1 MNERLNEEIRA
12 EGQSPQDQGAGEEQL
27 LDCVAIIGMS
37 GRFPGAPDVESF
49 WQNVAAGK
57 VSISHFSPSELE
69 ARNSAA
75 LEGGADYVPARGV
88 LEDPGMFDAEF
99 FGISPRDAES
109 MDPQHRIFLETCWN
123 ALEDAGYDQSTYAG
137 QIGLFGGC
145 SLNTYLLANLSHDR
159 AFLDEVTG
167 NYQVGAFRSFMG
179 NDKDFLTTRVAYKL
193 NLRGPCISVASACA
207 TSLVAIAQASQSL
220 LNYQCDMALAGG
232 VSVTFPQ
239 RRGHM
244 YSEGSIGSKDGF
256 CRPFDAAATG
266 TVFSHGA
273 GAVLLKR
280 LEDAIADRDHIT
292 AVIRGF
298 GVNNDGSMKAGYM
311 APGVDGQSG
320 VIAAAQAMAGVDAGT
335 ITYIEAHGTATPLG
349 DPIEVAALTKA
360 FRLSTEASGFCAI
373 GTAKAN
379 VGHLDAA
386 AGVTGVIKTALSL
399 NKATLPPLANFVTP
413 NPNIDFTDSPFY
425 VNRELNHWQSKGPR
439 RAGVSAFGVGGVNA
453 HVVLEE
459 TPAIGVSARSPRS
472 AQLLCVSARSQSA
485 LQTAIANLAKFIQA
499 HPEVPLDDIAYT
511 LAVGRKAFDYRAAFV
526 CATAED
532 AVAKLSSA
540 STQSSKAVSAKR
552 PEIVFLFPGQGSQFA
567 GMGGA
572 LYKSEPLYRREVD
585 ECSEILRP
593 LLGLDL
599 REILFPADVASPE
612 AAERLQQTQ
621 FAQTGI
627 FVTEY
632 AMAKLWQAWGFE
644 PRTTA
649 GHSIGE
655 YVTAVLAGV
664 MSREEALRL
673 VSIRGRMMQEMPR
686 GAMVGVRLSESELQ
700 PYLAEDIS
708 IAALNAPKLSVLAGP
723 MEAVER
729 LEKKLTADGALFRRL
744 RTSHAFHSFM
754 MDPMLAAFEAEVA
767 KTTLRTPARPY
778 VSSFTGTWIEPEQ
791 ATSPRFWADQVR
803 NPVRFADALKTLM
816 TTPQILLEVGPGST
830 LATLARQQPNSSTA
844 VIVSSLSQRDEQSPV
859 EAGSLQ
865 EALGQ
870 LWLAGAVPDWMKVY
884 GQEERSRVSLPTYP
898 FERKLHWVEPPAFAA
913 ASRQNE
919 QQIFATAEFNTQ
931 PQEAA
936 VTGTTEPLNEAP
948 MQERKLRLQ
957 PIVSEVFTQLSGIE
971 ITPDQVDYQF
981 LELGLDSLFLTQA
994 TQGLQKKFGVK
1005 LTFRQIMEQFS
1016 TISSLATYLDSVLP
1030 ADAFPAAAPAPVAA
1044 PLAAVAAPVASAAP
1058 ISFASGSTPALGG
1071 SAVERLFSEQMAMMS
1086 KVFEQQLSALRG
1098 SVGQPVAPNAP
1109 VALPVPPPAAAST
1122 PAAVAASASTAIAPV
1137 ASGEGSE
1144 VKHGSYRPLQPRVQQ
1159 DLDSDQQQ
1167 YLDNLIAKYVKKTP
1181 GSKRLTDKARVHL
1194 ADPRAVAGFRPQW
1207 KEMVYPLVTERAKGS
1222 RIWDVDGNE
1231 YIDIVNGYGAIMFGH
1246 SPQFVLDAV
1255 HQQIEMGVA
1264 IGPQSP
1270 MAGEVAAQI
1279 CEMTGNERVTFC
1291 NTGSEAVMA
1300 AIRVARTVTGR
1311 DRIIYFAGDY
1321 HGTFDEVLVRSTPR
1335 GTVPLAPGI
1344 PIANTGNVVVLEYG
1358 ADASLEYIR
1367 KNASEIAAVLIEPVQ
1382 TRNPGLQPIAFIKT
1396 VRQITEQAEIA
1407 MIIDE
1412 VVTGFRLAPG
1422 GVQEA
1427 FGVRADLATYG
1438 KVIGGG
1444 YPIGVL
1450 SGKAQYMDALD
1461 GGAWQYG
1468 DASIPEVGVTFFAGT
1483 FVRHP
1488 QALAAARSVLHHLKS
1503 AGPQL
1508 QLDLNRKTAEIAT
1521 RLDNFFVE
1529 RGVPSRIHHFASWFY
1544 FTFHGDARLGSLLYY
1559 AMREKGVHI
1568 QEGYPCFLT
1577 TAHSD
1582 SDLETVEA
1590 VFRETVEEMQK
1601 NNALP
1606 SHGEHQSH
1614 SVAVAGPTMHAS
1626 ALKEAPAQVPITEAQ
1641 QEIYFAAALG
1651 DEANCAF
1658 NESVTLRLRGNVQ
1671 EKDLKH
1677 AIELGFARHDALRSR
1692 VSEDGES
1699 MLIAPVFSGAIEYAD
1714 LSSLAE
1720 TTAAREQMLREAI
1733 DREGRT
1739 PFSLTEGPLARAT
1752 IFKMSAEETVLLFTG
1767 HHMVLDGWSVNQLFE
1782 EISKFYSG
1790 KESATAKLL
1799 PLLPFSSYAIQ
1810 EQARSKSGEFAD
1822 NEAYWVEKFSGLAP
1836 VLDLP
1841 TDRPRPM
1848 NKTYDGATLKGSLGS
1863 ALYADLKGA
1872 SAKLGCTLYVTLLS
1886 GFQLLLHRLTRQP
1899 EVVVGISTAGQA
1911 LFQNASLVGH
1921 CVHFLPMLSQLKD
1934 EETVKSH
1941 LAATRNVLF
1950 DAFDHQEFTYGSLL
1964 HKLSIPRDSS
1974 RLPLIEVQFNLEKIG
1989 TRIGFD
1995 GLSAVIKANPKQF
2008 VNTDMFLNVIETE
2021 DDLEYDCD
2029 FNTDLFDEDTI
2040 RRWMHLYANL
2050 LSSVVRDATVRVD
2063 EIELLDAQDRSEV
2076 VESWNRTDVEFDRE
2090 FLPIHCWAEVRAK
2103 ELSDQVVVQS
2113 GSKSWTGREL
2123 DQYATRVARRL
2134 QREGLKAGDLVGLCV
2149 ERSVE
2154 MLGALLGVLKAG
2166 GAYVPLDP
2174 RHPKDRLEMVL
2185 EDAGAPLL
2193 VVGSSFASAQPG
2205 FKTTAKIV
2213 MLDSKIA
2220 EESDAPVDVPVTA
2233 NSLAYVI
2240 YTSGTTG
2247 RPKGVAIEHSALMN
2261 LLRSMEREPGLVKQ
2275 DVFVAVTTLAFD
2287 IAGLELLLP
2296 LLTGARLVIANE
2308 EQVSDGYLLLS
2319 LLQQNK
2325 ATVLQATPG
2334 TWRMLIDAGW
2344 SRDFPLK
2351 VLCGGEA
2358 LPRDLADQLVER
2370 SEQVWNVY
2378 GPTETT
2384 IWSSATRVTAG
2395 TGPLFVGPPIANTQ
2409 FYVLDHRLQPVPVGV
2424 VGELYIGGKGLA
2436 RGYWKRPDLTS
2447 EKFLINPF
2455 VEGRIYKTGDL
2466 GRWHAEGGQG
2476 RVELLGRTDFQVKIR
2491 GYRIELGE
2499 IEVALNRHPA
2509 VREAVVVAHTSKG
2522 AGSPITRLI
2531 AYVDAGNS
2539 AEHAT
2544 ALVADLLTML
2554 AGALPEYM
2562 IPAAIMPLPQ
2572 LPRSPNGKI
2581 DRKALPD
2588 ADTFLKAGLHSAQ
2601 RSFTVPTTEEQK
2613 KLADIWADVLMLDR
2627 VSITDSIFELGA
2639 DSLLI
2644 FRIAARSQRE
2654 GLNVTAAQIFKHRT
2668 ILALS
2673 DGLGA
2678 QAETKSNTIKV
2689 APRIAVAPRKSY
2701 RGEGGIRR

>member
-1 MNERLNEEIRA
+1 MNERLN
-12 EGQSPQDQGAGEEQL
+12 DQTRVTEPNGDSKQL

-37 GRFPGAPDVESF
+37 GRFPGASDVEEF
-49 WQNVAAGK
+49 WRNIAAGK
-57 VSISHFSPSELE
+57 VTISHFSPSELE
-69 ARNSAA
+69 ARNSAG
-75 LEGGADYVPARGV
+75 LENGPDYVPARGV
-88 LEDPGMFDAEF
+88 LDDPGMFDAEF

-123 ALEDAGYDQSTYAG
+123 TLEDAGYDQSTYPG

-145 SLNTYLLANLSHDR
+145 SLNTYLLANLAHDR
-159 AFLDEVTG
+159 AFIDEVTG
-167 NYQVGAFRSFMG
+167 SYQVGEFRSFMG

-239 RRGHM
+239 KRGHM

-280 LEDAIADRDHIT
+280 LEDALADGDHIT

-320 VIAAAQAMAGVDAGT
+320 VIAAAQAMAGVDAGS

-386 AGVTGVIKTALSL
+386 AGVAGVIKTALSL
-399 NKATLPPLANFVTP
+399 NKAVLPPLAKFESP
-413 NPNIDFTDSPFY
+413 NPNIDFESSPFY
-425 VNRELNHWQSKGPR
+425 VNRELSPWLSDGPR

-459 TPAIGVSARSPRS
+459 TPALSPFAPSLRS

-485 LQTAIANLAKFIQA
+485 LKVATENLARHIA
-499 HPEVPLDDIAYT
+499 EHPESPLEDVAYT
-511 LAVGRKAFDYRAAFV
+511 LAVGRKAFDHRATFV
-526 CATAED
+526 CADAEE
-532 AVAKLSSA
+532 AIAKLSSVNTA
-540 STQSSKAVSAKR
+540 TNRVAPAKR
-552 PEIVFLFPGQGSQFA
+552 PEVVFLFPGQGSQFA
-567 GMGGA
+567 GMGSS

-593 LLGLDL
+593 MLGPDL
-599 REILFPADVASPE
+599 RDILFPVDAGAPE
-612 AAERLQQTQ
+612 AAERIQQTQ

-627 FVTEY
+627 FVTEF
-632 AMAKLWQAWGFE
+632 ALAKLWQAWGIK
-644 PRTTA
+644 PKTSA

-655 YVTAVLAGV
+655 YVAAVLAGV
-664 MSREEALRL
+664 MSREDALRL

-686 GAMVGVRLSESELQ
+686 GAMVGVRLSEAELQ
-700 PYLAEDIS
+700 PYLAQDIS

-723 MEAVER
+723 LEAVEQ
-729 LEKKLTADGALFRRL
+729 LEKKLTSDGALFRRL
-744 RTSHAFHSFM
+744 RTSHAFHSSM
-754 MDPMLAAFEAEVA
+754 MDPMLAGFEAEVA
-767 KTTLRTPARPY
+767 KITLSPPLHRY

-803 NPVRFADALKTLM
+803 NPVRFADTLKTLM
-816 TTPQILLEVGPGST
+816 STPQILLEVGPGNT
-830 LATLARQQPNSSTA
+830 LGTLARQQPNSSSA
-844 VIVSSLSQRDEQSPV
+844 VIISSLSQRDEKSPV
-859 EAGSLQ
+859 ESGAIQ
-865 EALGQ
+865 DALGQ
-870 LWLAGAVPDWMKVY
+870 LWSAGTTPDWKKVY
-884 GQEERSRVSLPTYP
+884 AQEQRRRVSLPTYP
-898 FERKLHWVEPPAFAA
+898 FERKLHWIAPPPFTASSQTSDQSNFVTEEIPDMPRGGEASPAA
-913 ASRQNE
+913 MES
-919 QQIFATAEFNTQ
+919 
-931 PQEAA
+931 
-936 VTGTTEPLNEAP
+936 LKEAP

-957 PIVSEVFTQLSGIE
+957 PIVAEVFTQLSGIE
-971 ITPDQVDYQF
+971 VTPDQVDLQF

-1005 LTFRQIMEQFS
+1005 LTFRQIMEQYS
-1016 TISSLATYLDSVLP
+1016 TIASLATYLDSVLP
-1030 ADAFPAAAPAPVAA
+1030 PEAFPATAQVSATALVPAAVSPATFSG
-1044 PLAAVAAPVASAAP
+1044 LAANL
-1058 ISFASGSTPALGG
+1058 ASGSSSGAAG

-1086 KVFEQQLSALRG
+1086 KVFEQQMAALRSTAG
-1098 SVGQPVAPNAP
+1098 LPSASAVPVVANVAAPVAPAP
-1109 VALPVPPPAAAST
+1109 TSD
-1122 PAAVAASASTAIAPV
+1122 TA
-1137 ASGEGSE
+1137 E
-1144 VKHGSYRPLQPRVQQ
+1144 VKHGSYRPLQPRAQQ
-1159 DLDSDQQQ
+1159 DLDNDQQQ
-1167 YLDNLIAKYVKKTP
+1167 YLDELVAKYVKKTP
-1181 GSKRLTDKARVHL
+1181 GSKQLTDKARGHL

-1246 SPQFVLDAV
+1246 SPQFVVDAV
-1255 HQQIEMGVA
+1255 HKQIDEGVA

-1270 MAGEVAAQI
+1270 LAGEVAAQI
-1279 CEMTGNERVTFC
+1279 CELTGNDRVTFC

-1321 HGTFDEVLVRSTPR
+1321 HGTFDEVLVRNTPR

-1344 PIANTGNVVVLEYG
+1344 PLANTGNVVVLEYG
-1358 ADASLEYIR
+1358 ADASLDYIR

-1422 GVQEA
+1422 GVQES

-1450 SGKAQYMDALD
+1450 SGKAQFMDALD
-1461 GGAWQYG
+1461 GGTWQYG

-1488 QALAAARSVLHHLKS
+1488 QALAAARAVLNHLKA

-1508 QLDLNRKTAEIAT
+1508 QADLNRKTAELAT

-1582 SDLETVEA
+1582 ADLERVEA
-1590 VFRETVEEMQK
+1590 VFRETVEEMQRS
-1601 NNALP
+1601 NALP
-1606 SHGEHQSH
+1606 SHGEHPVASPAA
-1614 SVAVAGPTMHAS
+1614 SVSVMHPA
-1626 ALKEAPAQVPITEAQ
+1626 ALNDIPSQIPITEAQ
-1641 QEIYFAAALG
+1641 REIYFAAALG
-1651 DEANCAF
+1651 DEVNCAF
-1658 NESVTLRLRGNVQ
+1658 NESVTLHLRGKAD
-1671 EKDLKH
+1671 EKELQR
-1677 AIELGFARHDALRSR
+1677 AIESAFARHDALRSR
-1692 VSEDGES
+1692 ISEDGES
-1699 MLIAPVFSGAIEYAD
+1699 ILIAPVFGGEIEHVD
-1714 LSSLAE
+1714 LTASSPTAE
-1720 TTAAREQMLREAI
+1720 SREQVLEEAVR
-1733 DREGRT
+1733 REGKT

-1752 IFKMSAEETVLLFTG
+1752 IFKMSDDEMVLLFTG
-1767 HHMVLDGWSVNQLFE
+1767 HHIVLDGWSVNQLFE
-1782 EISKFYSG
+1782 EISKFYG
-1790 KESATAKLL
+1790 AKGSASDKLL

-1810 EQARSKSGEFAD
+1810 EQTRQKAGEFAD
-1822 NEAYWVEKFSGLAP
+1822 NEAYWVNKFSGLAP

-1848 NKTYDGATLKGSLGS
+1848 NKTYHGATLKGSLGS
-1863 ALYADLKGA
+1863 ALYTDLKSA
-1872 SAKLGCTLYVTLLS
+1872 SARLGCTLYVTLLS
-1886 GFQLLLHRLTRQP
+1886 GFQLLLHRLTRQQ

-1921 CVHFLPMLSQLKD
+1921 CVHFLPMLSQLTD
-1934 EETVKSH
+1934 AETVKSH

-1964 HKLSIPRDSS
+1964 HKLSIPRDAG

-1989 TRIGFD
+1989 ARIGFE
-1995 GLSAVIKANPKQF
+1995 GLSAEIKANPKQF

-2021 DDLEYDCD
+2021 DDLKFDCD
-2029 FNTDLFDEDTI
+2029 FNTDLFDEETV
-2040 RRWMHLYANL
+2040 RRWMHQYANL
-2050 LSSVVRDATVRVD
+2050 LNSVVRDAAVRVD
-2063 EIELLDAQDRSEV
+2063 ELELLDQEDRLEI
-2076 VESWNRTDVEFDRE
+2076 VEGWNRTEVEFDRK
-2090 FLPIHCWAEVRAK
+2090 FLPVHRYAEMRAR
-2103 ELSDQVVVQS
+2103 EQTDQVSVEC
-2113 GSKSWTGREL
+2113 GAKSWTAREL
-2123 DQYATRVARRL
+2123 DQYANRVACRL
-2134 QREGLKAGDLVGLCV
+2134 QREGLKPGDLVGLCV
-2149 ERSVE
+2149 DRSLE
-2154 MLGALLGVLKAG
+2154 MLGALLGILKAG

-2185 EDAGAPLL
+2185 DDAGAALL
-2193 VVGSSFASAQPG
+2193 VVGSSFATAQPG
-2205 FKTTAKIV
+2205 FRTAAKIV
-2213 MLDSKIA
+2213 TLDGKIA
-2220 EESDAPVDVPVTA
+2220 EESDAPPNVAADS

-2247 RPKGVAIEHSALMN
+2247 RPKGVAVEHGALMN
-2261 LLRSMEREPGLVKQ
+2261 LLRSMEREPGLNQ
-2275 DVFVAVTTLAFD
+2275 ADTFVAVTTLAFD

-2296 LLTGARLVIANE
+2296 LLTGAKLVIANE
-2308 EQVSDGYLLLS
+2308 DQVADGYLLLQ
-2319 LLQQNK
+2319 LLQKSK
-2325 ATVLQATPG
+2325 ATTLQATPG

-2344 SRDFPLK
+2344 TRELPLK

-2358 LPRDLADQLVER
+2358 LPRDLADQLIER

-2384 IWSSATRVTAG
+2384 IWSSATRVTTG
-2395 TGPLFVGPPIANTQ
+2395 TGPLLIGPPIANTQ

-2424 VGELYIGGKGLA
+2424 VGELFIGGKGLA
-2436 RGYWKRPDLTS
+2436 REYWKRPDLTA
-2447 EKFLINPF
+2447 ERFLPNPF
-2455 VEGRIYKTGDL
+2455 AEGRIYKTGDL
-2466 GRWHAEGGQG
+2466 GRWHVNAEGQG
-2476 RVELLGRTDFQVKIR
+2476 VIELLGRTDFQVKIR

-2509 VREAVVVAHTSKG
+2509 VREAVVVAHTSKNAG
-2522 AGSPITRLI
+2522 AAITRLV

-2544 ALVADLLTML
+2544 ALTADLLTML
-2554 AGALPEYM
+2554 SGTLPEYM
-2562 IPAAIMPLPQ
+2562 IPAAILALPQ

-2581 DRKALPD
+2581 DRKSLPD
-2588 ADTFLKAGLHSAQ
+2588 ADAFLKAGLHSAQ
-2601 RSFTVPTTEEQK
+2601 RPFTAPTTVEQK
-2613 KLADIWADVLMLDR
+2613 KLAEIWADVLMLDR

-2644 FRIAARSQRE
+2644 FRIAARSQKE
-2654 GLNVTAAQIFKHRT
+2654 GLAVTAAQIFKHRT

-2673 DGLGA
+2673 EGLGE

-2689 APRIAVAPRKSY
+2689 APRIAVAPRKSF
-2701 RGEGGIRR
+2701 RGESGTRG

>member
-1 MNERLNEEIRA
+1 MNERLN
-12 EGQSPQDQGAGEEQL
+12 DQTRVTEQNAGDEL

-37 GRFPGAPDVESF
+37 GRFPGARDVEEF
-49 WQNVAAGK
+49 WQNVAEGK
-57 VSISHFSPSELE
+57 VSISHFSPLELE
-69 ARNSAA
+69 ARNSAG
-75 LEGGADYVPARGV
+75 LERSPDYVAARGV
-88 LEDPGMFDAEF
+88 LDDPGMFDAEF

-145 SLNTYLLANLSHDR
+145 SLNTYLLANLCHDR
-159 AFLDEVTG
+159 AFIDEVTG
-167 NYQVGAFRSFMG
+167 NYQVGEFRSFMG

-193 NLRGPCISVASACA
+193 NLRGPVISVASACA

-256 CRPFDAAATG
+256 CRPFDASATG

-280 LEDAIADRDHIT
+280 LEDALADRDHIT

-320 VIAAAQAMAGVDAGT
+320 VIAAAQAMGGVDARS
-335 ITYIEAHGTATPLG
+335 ITYVEAHGTATPLG

-399 NKATLPPLANFVTP
+399 SKATLPPLAKFETP
-413 NPNIDFTDSPFY
+413 NPNIDFESSPFY
-425 VNRELNHWQSKGPR
+425 VNRELTAWRSDGPR

-459 TPAIGVSARSPRS
+459 APARTSSTPSLRS

-485 LQTAIANLAKFIQA
+485 LKVAVENLAQHIKK
-499 HPEVPLDDIAYT
+499 HPDVPLENVAYT
-511 LAVGRKAFDYRAAFV
+511 LAVGRKAFDHRAAFV
-526 CATAED
+526 CTGGED
-532 AVAKLSSA
+532 AITKLSSA
-540 STQSSKAVSAKR
+540 NSQSGRVAPAKR
-552 PEIVFLFPGQGSQFA
+552 PEVAFLFPGQGSQFA
-567 GMGGA
+567 GMGSS
-572 LYKSEPLYRREVD
+572 LYESEPLYRREVD
-585 ECSEILRP
+585 ECAEILRP

-599 REILFPADVASPE
+599 RDVLFPADVSSLE
-612 AAERLQQTQ
+612 AAERIQQTQ

-627 FVTEY
+627 FVTEF
-632 AMAKLWQAWGFE
+632 AMARLWQSWGIE
-644 PRTTA
+644 PRTSA

-655 YVTAVLAGV
+655 YVAAVLAGV
-664 MSREEALRL
+664 MSREDALKL

-686 GAMVGVRLSESELQ
+686 GGMVGVRLSEAELQ
-700 PYLAEDIS
+700 PYLSADIS

-723 MEAVER
+723 LEAIKV
-729 LEKKLTADGALFRRL
+729 LEKKLTSDGALFRRL
-744 RTSHAFHSFM
+744 RTSHAFHSSM
-754 MDPMLAAFEAEVA
+754 MDPMLAGFEGEVA
-767 KTTLRTPARPY
+767 KITLHRPIRPY
-778 VSSFTGTWIEPEQ
+778 LSSFTGTWIEPEQ

-816 TTPQILLEVGPGST
+816 STPQILLEVGPGNT
-830 LATLARQQPNSSTA
+830 LGTLARQQPNSNEA
-844 VIVSSLSQRDEQSPV
+844 VIVSSLSQRDEKSPV
-859 EAGSLQ
+859 ETGSLQ

-870 LWLAGAVPDWMKVY
+870 LWMAGAIPDWRKVY
-884 GQEERSRVSLPTYP
+884 AQEQRERVSLPTYP
-898 FERKLHWVEPPAFAA
+898 FERKLYWVDPPVYV
-913 ASRQNE
+913 SNSQINERPIVVGTEVLDRQR
-919 QQIFATAEFNTQ
+919 AG
-931 PQEAA
+931 EAVPDA
-936 VTGTTEPLNEAP
+936 IELLKEES

-971 ITPDQVDYQF
+971 ITPDQVDHQF

-994 TQGLQKKFGVK
+994 TQGIQKKFGVK
-1005 LTFRQIMEQFS
+1005 LTFRQIMEQYS
-1016 TISSLATYLDSVLP
+1016 TIANLASYLDSVLP
-1030 ADAFPAAAPAPVAA
+1030 PDAFPVVAQMQAAPAQATVYAGG
-1044 PLAAVAAPVASAAP
+1044 ASIP
-1058 ISFASGSTPALGG
+1058 TSSFVNAGSSASSG

-1086 KVFEQQLSALRG
+1086 KVFEQQMAALRATTG
-1098 SVGQPVAPNAP
+1098 LPTASAAPMAPSVV
-1109 VALPVPPPAAAST
+1109 ST
-1122 PAAVAASASTAIAPV
+1122 PASLSSNASVSAAPV
-1137 ASGEGSE
+1137 PTSNTGE

-1167 YLDNLIAKYVKKTP
+1167 YLDALIAKYETKTP
-1181 GSKRLTDKARVHL
+1181 GSKRLTDEARPHL

-1255 HQQIEMGVA
+1255 HKQIDEGVA

-1270 MAGEVAAQI
+1270 LAGEVAAQI
-1279 CEMTGNERVTFC
+1279 CELTGNDRVTFC

-1311 DRIIYFAGDY
+1311 DRIVYFAGDY

-1344 PIANTGNVVVLEYG
+1344 PLANTGNVVVLEYG

-1382 TRNPGLQPIAFIKT
+1382 TRNPGLQPIAFVKT
-1396 VRQITEQAEIA
+1396 VREITEQTEIA
-1407 MIIDE
+1407 LIIDE

-1422 GVQEA
+1422 GVQEV
-1427 FGVRADLATYG
+1427 FGIRADLATYG

-1450 SGKAQYMDALD
+1450 SGKAKFMDALD

-1468 DASIPEVGVTFFAGT
+1468 DTSIPEVGVTFFAGT

-1488 QALAAARSVLHHLKS
+1488 QALAAARAVLNHLKA

-1508 QLDLNRKTAEIAT
+1508 QLDLNRKTAELAT
-1521 RLDNFFVE
+1521 RLDKFFVE

-1577 TAHSD
+1577 TAHTD
-1582 SDLETVEA
+1582 EDLERVEA
-1590 VFRETVEEMQK
+1590 VFREVVEEMQRS
-1601 NNALP
+1601 NALP
-1606 SHGEHQSH
+1606 SHGEQHVPTAATHVVPMH
-1614 SVAVAGPTMHAS
+1614 SS
-1626 ALKEAPAQVPITEAQ
+1626 ALKETPAQVPITEAQ
-1641 QEIYFAAALG
+1641 REIYFAAALG
-1651 DEANCAF
+1651 DEMNCAF
-1658 NESVTLRLRGNVQ
+1658 NESVTLHLRGDVD
-1671 EKDLKH
+1671 EKRLERG
-1677 AIELGFARHDALRSR
+1677 IESGFARHDALRSR
-1692 VSEDGES
+1692 ISEDGES
-1699 MLIAPVFSGAIEYAD
+1699 ILIAPTFAGEVEHVD
-1714 LSSLAE
+1714 L
-1720 TTAAREQMLREAI
+1720 TAAHATPEAREQELQAAI
-1733 DREGRT
+1733 EREGKT
-1739 PFSLTEGPLARAT
+1739 PFSLTEGPLVRAT
-1752 IFKMSAEETVLLFTG
+1752 IFRMSADELVLLLTG
-1767 HHMVLDGWSVNQLFE
+1767 HHIVLDGWSVNQLFE
-1782 EISKFYSG
+1782 EISKFYNS
-1790 KESATAKLL
+1790 KESATQNLL
-1799 PLLPFSSYAIQ
+1799 PLLPFSSYAIK
-1810 EQARSKSGEFAD
+1810 EQSREKAGDFAD
-1822 NEAYWVEKFSGLAP
+1822 NEAYWVNKFSGLAP

-1841 TDRPRPM
+1841 TDRPRPV
-1848 NKTYDGATLKGSLGS
+1848 NKTYYGATLKGSLGS
-1863 ALYADLKGA
+1863 ALYTDLKGA
-1872 SAKLGCTLYVTLLS
+1872 SARLGCTLYVTLLS
-1886 GFQLLLHRLTRQP
+1886 GFQLLLHRLTRQQ

-1921 CVHFLPMLSQLKD
+1921 CVHFLPMLSQLTD

-1964 HKLSIPRDSS
+1964 HKLSIPRDSG

-1989 TRIGFD
+1989 ARIGFD
-1995 GLSAVIKANPKQF
+1995 GLSAEIKANPKQF

-2021 DDLEYDCD
+2021 DDLKFDCD
-2029 FNTDLFDEDTI
+2029 YNTGLFDEETV
-2040 RRWMHLYANL
+2040 RRWMHQYANL
-2050 LSSVVRDATVRVD
+2050 LNSVVRDATVRVD
-2063 EIELLDAQDRSEV
+2063 ELELLDQEDRLEI
-2076 VESWNRTDVEFDRE
+2076 VEGWNQTKVEFDRE
-2090 FLPIHCWAEVRAK
+2090 FIPIHRRAEMRAR
-2103 ELSDQVVVQS
+2103 EQADEIVVEG

-2123 DQYATRVARRL
+2123 DEYANKVAHRL
-2134 QREGLKAGDLVGLCV
+2134 RREGLKEGDLVGLCV

-2174 RHPKDRLEMVL
+2174 RHPKERLEMVL
-2185 EDAGAPLL
+2185 EDAGAALL
-2193 VVGSSFASAQPG
+2193 VVGSSFVAAQPA
-2205 FKTTAKIV
+2205 FRTTAKV
-2213 MLDSKIA
+2213 VALDSKIA
-2220 EESDAPVDVPVTA
+2220 EESESSLQVSPAAD
-2233 NSLAYVI
+2233 SLAYVI

-2247 RPKGVAIEHSALMN
+2247 RPKGVAIEHGALMN
-2261 LLRSMEREPGLVKQ
+2261 LLRSMEREPGLGRQ
-2275 DVFVAVTTLAFD
+2275 DVLVAVTTLAFD

-2308 EQVSDGYLLLS
+2308 EQVADGYLLLQ
-2319 LLQQNK
+2319 LLQSTK

-2344 SRDFPLK
+2344 SRELPLK

-2358 LPRDLADQLVER
+2358 LPRDLADQLMER
-2370 SEQVWNVY
+2370 SDQVWNVY

-2395 TGPLFVGPPIANTQ
+2395 IGPLLIGPPIANTQ

-2424 VGELYIGGKGLA
+2424 VGELYIGGTGLA
-2436 RGYWKRPDLTS
+2436 RGYWKRPDLTV
-2447 EKFLINPF
+2447 ERFLPNPF
-2455 VEGRIYKTGDL
+2455 AQGRIYKTGDL
-2466 GRWHAEGGQG
+2466 GRWHVDGKRQG

-2499 IEVALNRHPA
+2499 IEAALNRHPA
-2509 VREAVVVAHTSKG
+2509 VREAVVVAHTSKNAG
-2522 AGSPITRLI
+2522 AVITRLV

-2539 AEHAT
+2539 AEHAS
-2544 ALVADLLTML
+2544 ALTADLLTML
-2554 AGALPEYM
+2554 AGSLPEYM
-2562 IPAAIMPLPQ
+2562 IPAAILPLPQ

-2581 DRKALPD
+2581 DRKSLPD
-2588 ADTFLKAGLHSAQ
+2588 AETFLKAGLHFAQ
-2601 RSFTVPTTEEQK
+2601 RSFVAPTTPEQK
-2613 KLADIWADVLMLDR
+2613 KLAEIWADVLMLDR

-2644 FRIAARSQRE
+2644 FRIAARSQKD

-2673 DGLGA
+2673 DGLGQ
-2678 QAETKSNTIKV
+2678 QAVTKSSSIKV
-2689 APRIAVAPRKSY
+2689 APRIAVAPRRSY
-2701 RGEGGIRR
+2701 RGESGKLG

>member
-1 MNERLNEEIRA
+1 MSELNDQTRVT
-12 EGQSPQDQGAGEEQL
+12 GQNGDEEQL

-37 GRFPGAPDVESF
+37 GRFPGASDVEAF

-57 VSISHFSPSELE
+57 VTISHFSASELE
-69 ARNSAA
+69 ARNSAG
-75 LEGGADYVPARGV
+75 LESGPDYVAARGV
-88 LEDPGMFDAEF
+88 LENPGMFDAEF

-145 SLNTYLLANLSHDR
+145 SLNTYLLANLCHDR
-159 AFLDEVTG
+159 AFIDEVTG
-167 NYQVGAFRSFMG
+167 NYQVGEFRSFMG

-239 RRGHM
+239 KRGHM

-266 TVFSHGA
+266 TVFGHGA

-320 VIAAAQAMAGVDAGT
+320 VIAAAQAMAEVDAGS

-360 FRLSTEASGFCAI
+360 FRLSTDASGFCAI

-386 AGVTGVIKTALSL
+386 AGVAGVIKTALSL
-399 NKATLPPLANFVTP
+399 SKATLPPLAKFESP
-413 NPNIDFTDSPFY
+413 NPNIDFENSPFY
-425 VNRELNHWQSKGPR
+425 VNRELSPWRSVGPR

-459 TPAIGVSARSPRS
+459 APVPSSSTPSLRS

-485 LQTAIANLAKFIQA
+485 LQVASENLARYINE
-499 HPEVPLDDIAYT
+499 HPEVPLEDVAYT
-511 LAVGRKAFDYRAAFV
+511 LAVGRKPFDHRAAFV
-526 CATAED
+526 CAGGED
-532 AVAKLSSA
+532 AVAKLSLA
-540 STQSSKAVSAKR
+540 NPQSNRVVPAKR
-552 PEIVFLFPGQGSQFA
+552 LEVSFLFPGQGSQFA
-567 GMGGA
+567 GMGSS
-572 LYKSEPLYRREVD
+572 LYESEPLYRREVD
-585 ECSEILRP
+585 DCSEILRP
-593 LLGLDL
+593 MLGLDL
-599 REILFPADVASPE
+599 REILFPADVSSPE
-612 AAERLQQTQ
+612 AAERIQQTQ

-627 FVTEY
+627 FVTEF
-632 AMAKLWQAWGFE
+632 AMARLWQSWGIE
-644 PRTTA
+644 PRTSA

-655 YVTAVLAGV
+655 YVAAVLAGV
-664 MSREEALRL
+664 MSREDALKL

-686 GAMVGVRLSESELQ
+686 GGMVGVRLSEAELE
-700 PYLAEDIS
+700 PYLSADIS
-708 IAALNAPKLSVLAGP
+708 VAALNAPRLSVLAGP
-723 MEAVER
+723 LEAVEW
-729 LEKKLTADGALFRRL
+729 LEKKLMADGALFRRL
-744 RTSHAFHSFM
+744 RTSHAFHSSM
-754 MDPMLAAFEAEVA
+754 MDPMLAGFEAEVT
-767 KTTLRTPARPY
+767 KITLHRPARPY
-778 VSSFTGTWIEPEQ
+778 VSSFTGTWIEPKQ

-816 TTPQILLEVGPGST
+816 ATPQILLEVGPGNT
-830 LATLARQQPNSSTA
+830 LGMLARQQPNSNAA
-844 VIVSSLSQRDEQSPV
+844 VIVSSLSQRDEKSPV
-859 EAGSLQ
+859 ETGSIQ

-870 LWLAGAVPDWMKVY
+870 LWLAGATPDWTKVY
-884 GQEERSRVSLPTYP
+884 AQEQRRRVSLPTYP
-898 FERKLHWVEPPAFAA
+898 FERKLYWVDPPAYTANSQMDERPIVVEA
-913 ASRQNE
+913 EKLDAQRAGEGVPDAS
-919 QQIFATAEFNTQ
+919 
-931 PQEAA
+931 
-936 VTGTTEPLNEAP
+936 EPLKEEP

-971 ITPDQVDYQF
+971 VTPDQVEHQF

-994 TQGLQKKFGVK
+994 TQGIQKKFGVK
-1005 LTFRQIMEQFS
+1005 LTFRQIMEQYS
-1016 TISSLATYLDSVLP
+1016 TIASLAGYLDSVLP
-1030 ADAFPAAAPAPVAA
+1030 PEAFPAAAQLQAA
-1044 PLAAVAAPVASAAP
+1044 PTQTPTSPAGVSVPAANFASSGSSVQAGSAA
-1058 ISFASGSTPALGG
+1058 
-1071 SAVERLFSEQMAMMS
+1071 ERLFSEQMAMMS
-1086 KVFEQQLSALRG
+1086 KVFEQQMAALRATTG
-1098 SVGQPVAPNAP
+1098 LPAVSAAPTASATAATAPVSSAAPTSVAPS
-1109 VALPVPPPAAAST
+1109 ST
-1122 PAAVAASASTAIAPV
+1122 GDAT
-1137 ASGEGSE
+1137 E

-1167 YLDNLIAKYVKKTP
+1167 YLDTLIAKYEKKTP

-1255 HQQIEMGVA
+1255 HKQIEEGVA

-1270 MAGEVAAQI
+1270 LAGEVAAQI
-1279 CEMTGNERVTFC
+1279 CELTGNDRVTFC

-1311 DRIIYFAGDY
+1311 DRIVYFAGDY
-1321 HGTFDEVLVRSTPR
+1321 HGTFDEVLVRNTPR

-1344 PIANTGNVVVLEYG
+1344 PLANTGNVVVLEYG
-1358 ADASLEYIR
+1358 ADTSLDYIR
-1367 KNASEIAAVLIEPVQ
+1367 KNAPDIAAVLIEPVQ
-1382 TRNPGLQPIAFIKT
+1382 TRNPGLQPIAFVKT
-1396 VRQITEQAEIA
+1396 VREITEQAEIA
-1407 MIIDE
+1407 LIIDE

-1422 GVQEA
+1422 GVQEV

-1450 SGKAQYMDALD
+1450 SGKAKFMDALD

-1488 QALAAARSVLHHLKS
+1488 QALAAARAVLNHLKA

-1508 QLDLNRKTAEIAT
+1508 QRDLNRKTAELAT

-1582 SDLETVEA
+1582 EDLERVEA
-1590 VFRETVEEMQK
+1590 VFREVVEEMQRS
-1601 NNALP
+1601 NALP
-1606 SHGEHQSH
+1606 SHGEQH
-1614 SVAVAGPTMHAS
+1614 VPTATAHVIAMHPA
-1626 ALKEAPAQVPITEAQ
+1626 ALKKTQTQVPITEAQ
-1641 QEIYFAAALG
+1641 REIYFAAALG
-1651 DEANCAF
+1651 DEMNCAF
-1658 NESVTLRLRGNVQ
+1658 NESVTLRLRGDVD
-1671 EKDLKH
+1671 EK
-1677 AIELGFARHDALRSR
+1677 ELQRAVESAFARHDALRSR
-1692 VSEDGES
+1692 ISEDGES
-1699 MLIAPVFSGAIEYAD
+1699 ILISPAFAGEVKREDLLASYNTADSREQALQQAIE
-1714 LSSLAE
+1714 
-1720 TTAAREQMLREAI
+1720 
-1733 DREGRT
+1733 REGKT
-1739 PFSLTEGPLARAT
+1739 PFPLTEGPLARAT
-1752 IFKMSAEETVLLFTG
+1752 IFRIAADEAVLLFTG
-1767 HHMVLDGWSVNQLFE
+1767 HHIVLDGWSVNQLFE
-1782 EISKFYSG
+1782 EISKFYNA
-1790 KESATAKLL
+1790 KKSAAELL
-1799 PLLPFSSYAIQ
+1799 PLLPFSSYAIE
-1810 EQARSKSGEFAD
+1810 EQTRHTAGEFAD
-1822 NEAYWVEKFSGLAP
+1822 NEAYWVNKFSGLTP

-1848 NKTYDGATLKGSLGS
+1848 NKTYHGATLKGSLGP
-1863 ALYADLKGA
+1863 ALYTDLKGA
-1872 SAKLGCTLYVTLLS
+1872 SARLGCTLYVTLLS
-1886 GFQLLLHRLTRQP
+1886 GFQLLLHRLTRQQ

-1921 CVHFLPMLSQLKD
+1921 CVHFLPMLSQLTE

-1964 HKLSIPRDSS
+1964 QKLSIPRDAG

-1989 TRIGFD
+1989 ARIGFD
-1995 GLSAVIKANPKQF
+1995 GLSTEIKANPKQF

-2021 DDLEYDCD
+2021 DDLKFDCD
-2029 FNTDLFDEDTI
+2029 YNTDLFDEETV
-2040 RRWMHLYANL
+2040 RRWMHQYANL
-2050 LSSVVRDATVRVD
+2050 LNSVVRDATVRVD
-2063 EIELLDAQDRSEV
+2063 ELELLDKEDRLEI
-2076 VESWNRTDVEFDRE
+2076 VEGWNRTEVEFGRE
-2090 FLPIHCWAEVRAK
+2090 FIPIHRYAEIRTK
-2103 ELSDQVVVQS
+2103 EQADEVVVEC
-2113 GSKSWTGREL
+2113 GAKRWTGREL
-2123 DQYATRVARRL
+2123 DQYANRVAHRL

-2174 RHPKDRLEMVL
+2174 RHPKERLEMVL
-2185 EDAGAPLL
+2185 DDAGAPLL
-2193 VVGSSFASAQPG
+2193 VVGGSFASAQPA
-2205 FKTTAKIV
+2205 FRTTAKIV
-2213 MLDSKIA
+2213 TLDTKIA
-2220 EESDAPVDVPVTA
+2220 EESDSSPQVPTA
-2233 NSLAYVI
+2233 ADSLAYVI

-2261 LLRSMEREPGLVKQ
+2261 LLRSMEREPGLSRT
-2275 DVFVAVTTLAFD
+2275 DVLVAVTTLAFD

-2308 EQVSDGYLLLS
+2308 EQVADGYF
-2319 LLQQNK
+2319 LLQLLRSSK

-2344 SRDFPLK
+2344 SRELPLK

-2370 SEQVWNVY
+2370 SDQVWNVY

-2395 TGPLFVGPPIANTQ
+2395 TGPLLIGPPIANTQ

-2424 VGELYIGGKGLA
+2424 VGELYIGGMGLA
-2436 RGYWKRPDLTS
+2436 RGYWKRTDLTA
-2447 EKFLINPF
+2447 ERFLSNPF
-2455 VEGRIYKTGDL
+2455 AQGRIYKTGDL
-2466 GRWHAEGGQG
+2466 GRWHVDTEGQG

-2522 AGSPITRLI
+2522 AGTAITRLV

-2539 AEHAT
+2539 AEHAS
-2544 ALVADLLTML
+2544 ALTADLLTML
-2554 AGALPEYM
+2554 AGSLPEYM
-2562 IPAAIMPLPQ
+2562 IPTAILALPQ

-2581 DRKALPD
+2581 DRKSLPD
-2588 ADTFLKAGLHSAQ
+2588 AETFLKAGLHFAQ
-2601 RSFTVPTTEEQK
+2601 RPFAAPTTPEQK
-2613 KLADIWADVLMLDR
+2613 KLVEIWAEVLMLDR

-2644 FRIAARSQRE
+2644 FRIAARSQKE

-2673 DGLGA
+2673 DGLGP
-2678 QAETKSNTIKV
+2678 QAVTHSNTIKV

-2701 RGEGGIRR
+2701 GGEGGTRG

>member
-1 MNERLNEEIRA
+1 MNELN
-12 EGQSPQDQGAGEEQL
+12 DQTRVTDQNGGEEQL

-37 GRFPGAPDVESF
+37 GRFPGAADVEAF

-57 VSISHFSPSELE
+57 VTISHFSASELE
-69 ARNSAA
+69 ARNSEG
-75 LEGGADYVPARGV
+75 LESGPDYVPARGV
-88 LEDPGMFDAEF
+88 LENPGMFDAEF

-145 SLNTYLLANLSHDR
+145 SLNTYLLANLCRDR
-159 AFLDEVTG
+159 AFIDEVTG
-167 NYQVGAFRSFMG
+167 NYQVGEFRSFMG

-239 RRGHM
+239 KRGHM

-256 CRPFDAAATG
+256 CRPFDAGATG

-273 GAVLLKR
+273 GVVLLKR

-320 VIAAAQAMAGVDAGT
+320 VIAAAQAMAGVDAGS

-360 FRLSTEASGFCAI
+360 FRLGTDASGFCAI

-386 AGVTGVIKTALSL
+386 AGVAGVIKTALSL
-399 NKATLPPLANFVTP
+399 SKATLPPLAKFESP
-413 NPNIDFTDSPFY
+413 NPNIDFENSPFY
-425 VNRELNHWQSKGPR
+425 INRELSPWRSDGPR

-459 TPAIGVSARSPRS
+459 APATASSIPSLRS

-485 LQTAIANLAKFIQA
+485 LQIATENLARYIKE
-499 HPEVPLDDIAYT
+499 HPGVPLEDVAYT
-511 LAVGRKAFDYRAAFV
+511 LAVGRKAFDHRAVFV
-526 CATAED
+526 CADGED
-532 AVAKLSSA
+532 AVAKLSSPTSQA
-540 STQSSKAVSAKR
+540 NRVVPAKR

-567 GMGGA
+567 GMGSS
-572 LYKSEPLYRREVD
+572 LYESEPLYRREVD

-593 LLGLDL
+593 MLGLDL
-599 REILFPADVASPE
+599 REILFPADVSSQE
-612 AAERLQQTQ
+612 AAERIQQTQ

-627 FVTEY
+627 FVTEF
-632 AMAKLWQAWGFE
+632 AMAKLWQSWGIE
-644 PRTTA
+644 PRTSA

-655 YVTAVLAGV
+655 YVAAVLAGV
-664 MSREEALRL
+664 MSREDALKL

-686 GAMVGVRLSESELQ
+686 GAMVGVRLSEPELQ
-700 PYLAEDIS
+700 PYLSANIS

-723 MEAVER
+723 LEAVEEVEKR
-729 LEKKLTADGALFRRL
+729 LTSDGALFRRL
-744 RTSHAFHSFM
+744 RTSHAFHSSM
-754 MDPMLAAFEAEVA
+754 MDPMLAGFEAEVA
-767 KTTLRTPARPY
+767 KITLHRPARPY
-778 VSSFTGTWIEPEQ
+778 VSSFTGTWIEPQQ

-803 NPVRFADALKTLM
+803 NPVRFGDALKTLM
-816 TTPQILLEVGPGST
+816 STPQILLEVGPGNT
-830 LATLARQQPNSSTA
+830 LGTLARQQPNSNAA
-844 VIVSSLSQRDEQSPV
+844 VIVSSLSQRDEKSPV
-859 EAGSLQ
+859 ETASIQ

-870 LWLAGAVPDWMKVY
+870 LWVAGATPDWTKVY
-884 GQEERSRVSLPTYP
+884 GQEKRRRVSLPTYP
-898 FERKLHWVEPPAFAA
+898 FERKLYWVDPPAYTAN
-913 ASRQNE
+913 SQMNE
-919 QQIFATAEFNTQ
+919 RPIVVEAEKFDTQ
-931 PQEAA
+931 CAGEG
-936 VTGTTEPLNEAP
+936 VRYSIEPLKEEP

-971 ITPDQVDYQF
+971 VTPDQLEHQF

-994 TQGLQKKFGVK
+994 TQGIQKKFGVK
-1005 LTFRQIMEQFS
+1005 LTFRQIMEQYS
-1016 TISSLATYLDSVLP
+1016 TISSLAGYLDSVLP
-1030 ADAFPAAAPAPVAA
+1030 PDAFPAAAQAEAA
-1044 PLAAVAAPVASAAP
+1044 SAQAATTDAGISVPTANLGSAGSSMATASAA
-1058 ISFASGSTPALGG
+1058 
-1071 SAVERLFSEQMAMMS
+1071 ERLFSEQMAMMS
-1086 KVFEQQLSALRG
+1086 KVFEQQMAALRATTG
-1098 SVGQPVAPNAP
+1098 LPSMSAAPT
-1109 VALPVPPPAAAST
+1109 PPAATAAVSTAAST
-1122 PAAVAASASTAIAPV
+1122 PVAPSSTGSA
-1137 ASGEGSE
+1137 SE

-1167 YLDNLIAKYVKKTP
+1167 YLDTLIAKYEKKTP

-1246 SPQFVLDAV
+1246 SPQFVLEAV
-1255 HQQIEMGVA
+1255 HKQIEEGVA

-1270 MAGEVAAQI
+1270 LAGEVAAQI
-1279 CEMTGNERVTFC
+1279 CELTGNDRVTFC

-1311 DRIIYFAGDY
+1311 DRIVYFAGDY
-1321 HGTFDEVLVRSTPR
+1321 HGTFDEVLVRNTPR

-1344 PIANTGNVVVLEYG
+1344 PLANTGNVVVLEYG
-1358 ADASLEYIR
+1358 ADASLDYIR
-1367 KNASEIAAVLIEPVQ
+1367 KNASDIAAVLIEPVQ
-1382 TRNPGLQPIAFIKT
+1382 TRNPGLQPIAFVKT
-1396 VRQITEQAEIA
+1396 VREITEQAEIA
-1407 MIIDE
+1407 LIIDE

-1422 GVQEA
+1422 GVQEV

-1450 SGKAQYMDALD
+1450 SGKAKFMDALD

-1488 QALAAARSVLHHLKS
+1488 QALAAARAVLNHLKA

-1508 QLDLNRKTAEIAT
+1508 QLDLNRKTAELAT

-1582 SDLETVEA
+1582 EDLERVEA
-1590 VFRETVEEMQK
+1590 VFCETVEEMQRS
-1601 NNALP
+1601 NALP
-1606 SHGEHQSH
+1606 SHGEQHAPTVSPHVVAMH
-1614 SVAVAGPTMHAS
+1614 SA
-1626 ALKEAPAQVPITEAQ
+1626 ALKDTPAQVPITEAQ
-1641 QEIYFAAALG
+1641 REIYFAAALG
-1651 DEANCAF
+1651 DEMNCAF
-1658 NESVTLRLRGNVQ
+1658 NESVTLRLRGDVD
-1671 EKDLKH
+1671 EKQLQR
-1677 AIELGFARHDALRSR
+1677 AVESGFGRHDALRSR
-1692 VSEDGES
+1692 ISEDGES
-1699 MLIAPVFSGAIEYAD
+1699 ILIAPAFKGEVRHVD
-1714 LSSLAE
+1714 LLASFATSE
-1720 TTAAREQMLREAI
+1720 SREKALQDAVEW
-1733 DREGRT
+1733 EGKT

-1752 IFKMSAEETVLLFTG
+1752 IFRIAADEVVLLFTG
-1767 HHMVLDGWSVNQLFE
+1767 HHIVLDGWSVNQLFE
-1782 EISKFYSG
+1782 EISKFYNA
-1790 KESATAKLL
+1790 KKSAPELL
-1799 PLLPFSSYAIQ
+1799 PLLPFSSYAVE
-1810 EQARSKSGEFAD
+1810 EQTRHKGGEFVD
-1822 NEAYWVEKFSGLAP
+1822 NEAYWVNKFTGLAP

-1848 NKTYDGATLKGSLGS
+1848 NKTYHGATLKGSLGS
-1863 ALYADLKGA
+1863 ALYTDLKGA
-1872 SAKLGCTLYVTLLS
+1872 SARLGCTLYVTLLS
-1886 GFQLLLHRLTRQP
+1886 GFQLLLHRLTRQQ

-1921 CVHFLPMLSQLKD
+1921 CVHFLPMLSQLTE
-1934 EETVKSH
+1934 EETVKGH
-1941 LAATRNVLF
+1941 LAATRNLLF

-1964 HKLSIPRDSS
+1964 QKLSIPRDAG

-1989 TRIGFD
+1989 ARISFD
-1995 GLSAVIKANPKQF
+1995 GLVTEIKANPKQF

-2021 DDLEYDCD
+2021 DDLKFDCD
-2029 FNTDLFDEDTI
+2029 YNTDLFDEETV
-2040 RRWMHLYANL
+2040 RRWMHQYANL
-2050 LSSVVRDATVRVD
+2050 LHSVVRDAAVRVD
-2063 EIELLDAQDRSEV
+2063 ELELLDKEDRLEI
-2076 VESWNRTDVEFDRE
+2076 VEGWNRTEVQFDRE
-2090 FLPIHCWAEVRAK
+2090 FVPIHRHAEMRAR
-2103 ELSDQVVVQS
+2103 EQADVVVVEC
-2113 GSKSWTGREL
+2113 GAKRWTGREL
-2123 DQYATRVARRL
+2123 DQYANRVAHRL

-2149 ERSVE
+2149 ERSLE

-2174 RHPKDRLEMVL
+2174 RHPKERLEMVL
-2185 EDAGAPLL
+2185 DDAGAALLL
-2193 VVGSSFASAQPG
+2193 VGNSFSSAQPA
-2205 FKTTAKIV
+2205 FRTTAKIV
-2213 MLDSKIA
+2213 TLDAKIA
-2220 EESDAPVDVPVTA
+2220 EESDSSPQVSTA
-2233 NSLAYVI
+2233 ADSLAYVI

-2247 RPKGVAIEHSALMN
+2247 KPKGVAIEHSALMN
-2261 LLRSMEREPGLVKQ
+2261 LLRSMEREPGLNRA
-2275 DVFVAVTTLAFD
+2275 DVLVAVTTLAFD

-2296 LLTGARLVIANE
+2296 LLTGARLAIATE
-2308 EQVSDGYLLLS
+2308 EQVADGYLLLQ
-2319 LLQQNK
+2319 LLQSSK

-2344 SRDFPLK
+2344 TRELPLK

-2370 SEQVWNVY
+2370 SDQVWNVY

-2384 IWSSATRVTAG
+2384 IWSSATHVTAG
-2395 TGPLFVGPPIANTQ
+2395 TGPLLIGPPIANTQ

-2424 VGELYIGGKGLA
+2424 VGELYIGGAGLA
-2436 RGYWKRPDLTS
+2436 RGYWKRPDLTA
-2447 EKFLINPF
+2447 ERFLSNPF
-2455 VEGRIYKTGDL
+2455 AQGRMYKTGDL
-2466 GRWHAEGGQG
+2466 GRWHVDTAGQG

-2509 VREAVVVAHTSKG
+2509 VREAVVVAHTSKSAG
-2522 AGSPITRLI
+2522 ASITRLV

-2539 AEHAT
+2539 AEHAS
-2544 ALVADLLTML
+2544 ALTADLLTML
-2554 AGALPEYM
+2554 AGSLPEYM
-2562 IPAAIMPLPQ
+2562 IPATILPLPQ

-2581 DRKALPD
+2581 DRKSLPD
-2588 ADTFLKAGLHSAQ
+2588 AETFLKAGLHFAQ
-2601 RSFTVPTTEEQK
+2601 RSFAAATTPEQK
-2613 KLADIWADVLMLDR
+2613 KLADIWAEVLMLDR

-2644 FRIAARSQRE
+2644 FRIAARSQKE
-2654 GLNVTAAQIFKHRT
+2654 GLNVTAAQIFNHRT

-2673 DGLGA
+2673 DGLG
-2678 QAETKSNTIKV
+2678 QESVTNSSTIKV
-2689 APRIAVAPRKSY
+2689 APRIAVAPRKGY
-2701 RGEGGIRR
+2701 RGEGGTRG

>member
-1 MNERLNEEIRA
+1 MSERLNHETRMV
-12 EGQSPQDQGAGEEQL
+12 DQNAGDDQL

-37 GRFPGAPDVESF
+37 GRFPGAPDVEAF
-49 WQNVAAGK
+49 WQNIAAGK

-69 ARNSAA
+69 ARNSAG
-75 LEGGADYVPARGV
+75 LENGSDYVAARGV
-88 LEDPGMFDAEF
+88 LDDPGMFDAEF

-145 SLNTYLLANLSHDR
+145 SLNTYLLANLCRDR
-159 AFLDEVTG
+159 AFIDEVTG
-167 NYQVGAFRSFMG
+167 SYQVGEFRSFMG

-207 TSLVAIAQASQSL
+207 TSLVAVAQASQSL

-273 GAVLLKR
+273 GVVLLKR

-320 VIAAAQAMAGVDAGT
+320 VIAAAQAMAGVDART

-386 AGVTGVIKTALSL
+386 AGVAGVIKTALSL
-399 NKATLPPLANFVTP
+399 NKATLPPLAKFETP
-413 NPNIDFTDSPFY
+413 NPNIAFEGSPFY
-425 VNRELNHWQSKGPR
+425 VNRELSPWRSDGPR

-459 TPAIGVSARSPRS
+459 APGFQSLKPSLRS

-485 LQTAIANLAKFIQA
+485 LQVAIDNLARYVRE
-499 HPEVPLDDIAYT
+499 HPEVPLEDVAYT
-511 LAVGRKAFDYRAAFV
+511 LAVGRKAFDHRAAFV
-526 CATAED
+526 CAGSED
-532 AVAKLSSA
+532 AIAKLSSA
-540 STQSSKAVSAKR
+540 GAQAQRVIPAKR
-552 PEIVFLFPGQGSQFA
+552 PEVAFLFPGQGSQFA
-567 GMGGA
+567 GMGSS
-572 LYKSEPLYRREVD
+572 LYKSEPVYRREVD

-599 REILFPADVASPE
+599 RDVLFPVDVAAPE

-627 FVTEY
+627 FVTEF
-632 AMAKLWQAWGFE
+632 AMARLWQSWGIE
-644 PRTTA
+644 PRACA

-655 YVTAVLAGV
+655 YVAAVLAGV
-664 MSREEALRL
+664 MSREDALRL
-673 VSIRGRMMQEMPR
+673 VSLRGRMMQEMPR

-700 PYLAEDIS
+700 PYLAADIS

-723 MEAVER
+723 LEAVER
-729 LEKKLTADGALFRRL
+729 LEKRLTSDGALFRRL
-744 RTSHAFHSFM
+744 RTSHAFHSSM
-754 MDPMLAAFEAEVA
+754 MDPMLAGFEAEVA
-767 KTTLRTPARPY
+767 KVTLHHPVRPY
-778 VSSFTGTWIEPEQ
+778 VSSFTGTWIQPEQ

-803 NPVRFADALKTLM
+803 NPVRFADALKSLM
-816 TTPQILLEVGPGST
+816 STPQILLEVGPGNT
-830 LATLARQQPNSSTA
+830 LATLARQQPNSSAA
-844 VIVSSLSQRDEQSPV
+844 VIISSLSQRDEQSPV

-870 LWLAGAVPDWMKVY
+870 LWMAGATPDWTKVY
-884 GQEERSRVSLPTYP
+884 GEEQRGRVSLPTYP
-898 FERKLHWVEPPAFAA
+898 FERKLYWVEPPPF
-913 ASRQNE
+913 
-919 QQIFATAEFNTQ
+919 TAGSQSKERPTVPGAEMLDTPRGGQ
-931 PQEAA
+931 VVPA
-936 VTGTTEPLNEAP
+936 VIEPLKEAP

-957 PIVSEVFTQLSGIE
+957 PIVAEVFTQLSGIE
-971 ITPDQVDYQF
+971 VTPDQVDHQF

-994 TQGLQKKFGVK
+994 TQGIQKKFGVK
-1005 LTFRQIMEQFS
+1005 LTFRQIMEQYS
-1016 TISSLATYLDSVLP
+1016 TIASLAGYLDSVLP
-1030 ADAFPAAAPAPVAA
+1030 PDAFPVAA
-1044 PLAAVAAPVASAAP
+1044 QVQAAPVNGAVSPVDFSAPSASFTSAGSPGPAGSAA
-1058 ISFASGSTPALGG
+1058 
-1071 SAVERLFSEQMAMMS
+1071 ERLFSEQMAMMS
-1086 KVFEQQLSALRG
+1086 KVFEQQMAALRATTG
-1098 SVGQPVAPNAP
+1098 
-1109 VALPVPPPAAAST
+1109 LPAAATQASSATISAAT
-1122 PAAVAASASTAIAPV
+1122 PLSAPASPSAAPLPT
-1137 ASGEGSE
+1137 GETSE

-1159 DLDSDQQQ
+1159 DLNSDQQQ
-1167 YLDNLIAKYVKKTP
+1167 YLDTLIAKYEKKTP
-1181 GSKRLTDKARVHL
+1181 GSKRLTDKARPHL

-1255 HQQIEMGVA
+1255 HKQIEEGVA

-1270 MAGEVAAQI
+1270 LAGEVAAQI
-1279 CEMTGNERVTFC
+1279 CELTGNDRVTFC

-1321 HGTFDEVLVRSTPR
+1321 HGTFDEVLVRNTPR

-1344 PIANTGNVVVLEYG
+1344 PLANTGNVVVLEYG
-1358 ADASLEYIR
+1358 ADASLDYIR

-1407 MIIDE
+1407 LIIDE

-1450 SGKAQYMDALD
+1450 SGKAQFMDALD

-1488 QALAAARSVLHHLKS
+1488 QALAAARAVLNHLKA

-1508 QLDLNRKTAEIAT
+1508 QLDLNRKTAELAT

-1577 TAHSD
+1577 TAHSEE
-1582 SDLETVEA
+1582 DLQRVEA
-1590 VFRETVEEMQK
+1590 VFRETVEEMQSS
-1601 NNALP
+1601 NALP
-1606 SHGEHQSH
+1606 SHGEHH
-1614 SVAVAGPTMHAS
+1614 SQAVTAPVSAMHPA
-1626 ALKEAPAQVPITEAQ
+1626 ALKDTPAQVPITEAQ
-1641 QEIYFAAALG
+1641 REIYFAAALG
-1651 DEANCAF
+1651 DEMNCAF
-1658 NESVTLRLRGNVQ
+1658 NESVTLRLRGHVD
-1671 EKDLKH
+1671 EAALKQ
-1677 AIELGFARHDALRSR
+1677 ALESVFARHDALRSTI
-1692 VSEDGES
+1692 SEDGES
-1699 MLIAPVFSGAIEYAD
+1699 ILIAPTFHGVVEQTD
-1714 LSSLAE
+1714 LSSI
-1720 TTAAREQMLREAI
+1720 TAGDREQTLHEAI
-1733 DREGRT
+1733 EREGKT
-1739 PFSLTEGPLARAT
+1739 PFSLTEGPLVRAT
-1752 IFKMSAEETVLLFTG
+1752 IFRMSVDETVLLFTG
-1767 HHMVLDGWSVNQLFE
+1767 HHIVLDGWSVNQLFE
-1782 EISKFYSG
+1782 ELSKFYSA
-1790 KESATAKLL
+1790 KESASEKLL
-1799 PLLPFSSYAIQ
+1799 PLLPFSSYAVL
-1810 EQARSKSGEFAD
+1810 EQTRQKSGEFAD
-1822 NEAYWVEKFSGLAP
+1822 NEAYWVNKFSGLTP

-1848 NKTYDGATLKGSLGS
+1848 NKTYSGATLNGSLGS
-1863 ALYADLKGA
+1863 ALYTDLKGA
-1872 SAKLGCTLYVTLLS
+1872 SARLGCTLYVTLLS

-1921 CVHFLPMLSQLKD
+1921 CVHFLPMLSQLA
-1934 EETVKSH
+1934 EAETVKSH

-1964 HKLSIPRDSS
+1964 HKLSIPRDAG

-1989 TRIGFD
+1989 SRIGFD
-1995 GLSAVIKANPKQF
+1995 GLSAEIKANPKQF

-2021 DDLEYDCD
+2021 DDLKFDCD
-2029 FNTDLFDEDTI
+2029 FNTGLFDGETI
-2040 RRWMHLYANL
+2040 RRWMRQYANL

-2063 EIELLDAQDRSEV
+2063 ELELLGQEDRLEI
-2076 VESWNRTDVEFDRE
+2076 VEGWNRTEVTFDRE
-2090 FLPIHCWAEVRAK
+2090 FIPIHRWAETRAK
-2103 ELSDQVVVQS
+2103 EKADEFVVEC
-2113 GSKSWTGREL
+2113 GSTRWTGREL
-2123 DQYATRVARRL
+2123 DQYANRVAHRL
-2134 QREGLKAGDLVGLCV
+2134 HREGLKAGDLVGLCV
-2149 ERSVE
+2149 PRSVE

-2174 RHPKDRLEMVL
+2174 RHPKERLEMVL
-2185 EDAGAPLL
+2185 EDAGAGLL
-2193 VVGSSFASAQPG
+2193 VVGSSFAAAQPG
-2205 FKTTAKIV
+2205 FKTSAKV
-2213 MLDSKIA
+2213 VTLDSRIA
-2220 EESDAPVDVPVTA
+2220 EESDAPLEVPA
-2233 NSLAYVI
+2233 AADSLAYVI

-2247 RPKGVAIEHSALMN
+2247 RPKGVAIEHRALMN
-2261 LLRSMEREPGLVKQ
+2261 LLRSMEREPGLNRA
-2275 DVFVAVTTLAFD
+2275 DVLVAVTTLAFD

-2308 EQVSDGYLLLS
+2308 EEVADGYLLLQ
-2319 LLQQNK
+2319 LLQRSK

-2344 SRDFPLK
+2344 SSELPLK

-2395 TGPLFVGPPIANTQ
+2395 TGPLLIGPPIANTQ
-2409 FYVLDHRLQPVPVGV
+2409 FYVLDHRLHPVPVGV
-2424 VGELYIGGKGLA
+2424 VGELYIGGTGLA
-2436 RGYWKRPDLTS
+2436 RGYWKRPDLTA
-2447 EKFLINPF
+2447 ERFLPNPF
-2455 VEGRIYKTGDL
+2455 AEGRIYKTGDL
-2466 GRWHAEGGQG
+2466 GRWHVNAEGQGQ
-2476 RVELLGRTDFQVKIR
+2476 VELLGRTDFQVKIR

-2499 IEVALNRHPA
+2499 IETALNRHPA
-2509 VREAVVVAHTSKG
+2509 VREAVVVAHTSKSAG
-2522 AGSPITRLI
+2522 AAITRLV

-2544 ALVADLLTML
+2544 ALTEDLLTML
-2554 AGALPEYM
+2554 TGALPEYM
-2562 IPAAIMPLPQ
+2562 IPAVILPLPQ

-2581 DRKALPD
+2581 DRKSLPD
-2588 ADTFLKAGLHSAQ
+2588 AEMFLKGGFHSGQ
-2601 RSFTVPTTEEQK
+2601 RPFTAPKTADQK
-2613 KLADIWADVLMLDR
+2613 KLAEIWSEVLMLDR

-2644 FRIAARSQRE
+2644 FRIAARSQKE

-2673 DGLGA
+2673 DGLGG

-2689 APRIAVAPRKSY
+2689 APRIAVAPRKAY
-2701 RGEGGIRR
+2701 RGESGTRG

>member
-1 MNERLNEEIRA
+1 MSERLNQETRRTDA
-12 EGQSPQDQGAGEEQL
+12 DAGDEQM

-37 GRFPGAPDVESF
+37 GRFPGAPDVETF
-49 WQNVAAGK
+49 WQNIAAGK
-57 VSISHFSPSELE
+57 VTISHFSPSELE
-69 ARNSAA
+69 ARNSAG
-75 LEGGADYVPARGV
+75 LEYGSDYVAARGV
-88 LEDPGMFDAEF
+88 LDDPGMFDAEF

-123 ALEDAGYDQSTYAG
+123 TLEDAGYDQSTYAG

-145 SLNTYLLANLSHDR
+145 SLNTYLLANLCRDR
-159 AFLDEVTG
+159 AFIDEVTG
-167 NYQVGAFRSFMG
+167 NYQVGEFRSFMG

-207 TSLVAIAQASQSL
+207 TSLVAVAQASQSL

-239 RRGHM
+239 RRGHL

-273 GAVLLKR
+273 GALLLKR

-320 VIAAAQAMAGVDAGT
+320 VIAAAQAMSGVDART

-360 FRLSTEASGFCAI
+360 FRLNTAASGFCAI

-386 AGVTGVIKTALSL
+386 AGVAGVIKTALSL
-399 NKATLPPLANFVTP
+399 KKATLPPLANFESA
-413 NPNIDFTDSPFY
+413 NPNIDFEDSPFY
-425 VNRELNHWQSKGPR
+425 VNRELSPWRSDGPR

-459 TPAIGVSARSPRS
+459 APALQPLAATLRS

-485 LQTAIANLAKFIQA
+485 LPVAIGNLARYIKE
-499 HPEVPLDDIAYT
+499 HPEVPLEDVGYT
-511 LAVGRKAFDYRAAFV
+511 LAVGRKAFDHRAAFV
-526 CATAED
+526 FAGAED
-532 AVAKLSSA
+532 AIAKLSSA
-540 STQSSKAVSAKR
+540 KPEANRVVPAKR
-552 PEIVFLFPGQGSQFA
+552 PEVVFLFPGQGAQFA
-567 GMGGA
+567 GMGSS
-572 LYKSEPLYRREVD
+572 LYKSEPLYRREVE
-585 ECSEILRP
+585 ECCEILRP

-599 REILFPADVASPE
+599 REILFPVDVATPE
-612 AAERLQQTQ
+612 AAERIQQTQ

-627 FVTEY
+627 FVTEF
-632 AMAKLWQAWGFE
+632 AMAKLWQAWGIE
-644 PRTTA
+644 PRASA

-655 YVTAVLAGV
+655 YVAAVLAGV
-664 MSREEALRL
+664 MSREDALRL

-700 PYLAEDIS
+700 PYLAADIS

-723 MEAVER
+723 LEAVER
-729 LEKKLTADGALFRRL
+729 LEKRLTADGALFRRL
-744 RTSHAFHSFM
+744 RTSHAFHSSM
-754 MDPMLAAFEAEVA
+754 MDPMLAGFEAEVA
-767 KTTLRTPARPY
+767 KVTLHRPVRPY

-816 TTPQILLEVGPGST
+816 STPQILLEVGPGNT

-844 VIVSSLSQRDEQSPV
+844 VIVSSLAQRDEQSPV

-870 LWLAGAVPDWMKVY
+870 LWLAGATPDWTKVY
-884 GQEERSRVSLPTYP
+884 AEERRQRVSLPTYP
-898 FERKLHWVEPPAFAA
+898 FERKLYWVEPPPFTVGSQPIESPIISRAEMLDIERGGEVIPAA
-913 ASRQNE
+913 M
-919 QQIFATAEFNTQ
+919 
-931 PQEAA
+931 
-936 VTGTTEPLNEAP
+936 EPLKEAP

-971 ITPDQVDYQF
+971 VTPDQVDHQF

-994 TQGLQKKFGVK
+994 TQGIQKKFGVK
-1005 LTFRQIMEQFS
+1005 LTFRQIMEQYS
-1016 TISSLATYLDSVLP
+1016 TIASLSGYLDSVLP
-1030 ADAFPAAAPAPVAA
+1030 PDAFPAAVQVQAAPVQMVATPSSVSAPVANFSGSASSA
-1044 PLAAVAAPVASAAP
+1044 PAGSAA
-1058 ISFASGSTPALGG
+1058 
-1071 SAVERLFSEQMAMMS
+1071 ERLFSEQMAMMS
-1086 KVFEQQLSALRG
+1086 KVFEQQMAALRATTG
-1098 SVGQPVAPNAP
+1098 
-1109 VALPVPPPAAAST
+1109 L
-1122 PAAVAASASTAIAPV
+1122 PAAVSSAASAAVTAATPGVATAASSSSAAPAST
-1137 ASGEGSE
+1137 GETAE

-1167 YLDNLIAKYVKKTP
+1167 YLDALIAKYEKKTP

-1255 HQQIEMGVA
+1255 HKQIEEGVA

-1270 MAGEVAAQI
+1270 LAGEVAAQI
-1279 CEMTGNERVTFC
+1279 CELTGNDRVTFC

-1321 HGTFDEVLVRSTPR
+1321 HGTFDEVLVRNTPR

-1407 MIIDE
+1407 LIIDE

-1422 GVQEA
+1422 GVQET

-1450 SGKAQYMDALD
+1450 SGKAQFMDALD

-1488 QALAAARSVLHHLKS
+1488 QALAAARAVLNHLKA

-1508 QLDLNRKTAEIAT
+1508 QLDLNRKTAEMAT

-1529 RGVPSRIHHFASWFY
+1529 RGVPSRINHFASWFY

-1559 AMREKGVHI
+1559 AMREKGIHI

-1577 TAHSD
+1577 TAHTD
-1582 SDLETVEA
+1582 ADLQTVED
-1590 VFRETVEEMQK
+1590 VFRETVEEMQSS
-1601 NNALP
+1601 NALP

-1614 SVAVAGPTMHAS
+1614 AVVAPVSAMHPA
-1626 ALKEAPAQVPITEAQ
+1626 ALKDSPVKVPITEAQ
-1641 QEIYFAAALG
+1641 REIYFAAALG
-1651 DEANCAF
+1651 DEMNCAF
-1658 NESVTLRLRGNVQ
+1658 NESVTLRLRGNVD
-1671 EKDLKH
+1671 ERALKQ
-1677 AIELGFARHDALRSR
+1677 ALESVFARHDALRSTI
-1692 VSEDGES
+1692 SEDGES
-1699 MLIAPVFSGAIEYAD
+1699 IMIAPAFHGAVEQVD
-1714 LSSLAE
+1714 LSS
-1720 TTAAREQMLREAI
+1720 AADASREQTVHEAI
-1733 DREGRT
+1733 EREGRI

-1752 IFKMSAEETVLLFTG
+1752 IFKMSADETVLLFTG
-1767 HHMVLDGWSVNQLFE
+1767 HHIVLDGWSVNQLFE
-1782 EISKFYSG
+1782 EISKFYSAKG
-1790 KESATAKLL
+1790 SASEKLL
-1799 PLLPFSSYAIQ
+1799 PLLPFSSYAVQ
-1810 EQARSKSGEFAD
+1810 EQTRQTSGEFAD
-1822 NEAYWVEKFSGLAP
+1822 NEAYWVNKFSGLAP

-1841 TDRPRPM
+1841 TDRPRPV
-1848 NKTYDGATLKGSLGS
+1848 NKTYHGATLKGSLGP
-1863 ALYADLKGA
+1863 ALYTDLKGA
-1872 SAKLGCTLYVTLLS
+1872 SARLGCTLYVTLLS

-1921 CVHFLPMLSQLKD
+1921 CVHFLPMLSQLT
-1934 EETVKSH
+1934 EAETAKSH

-1964 HKLSIPRDSS
+1964 HKLSIPRDAG

-1989 TRIGFD
+1989 ARIGFD
-1995 GLSAVIKANPKQF
+1995 GLSAEIKANPKQF

-2021 DDLEYDCD
+2021 DDLKFDCD
-2029 FNTDLFDEDTI
+2029 FNTDLFDEETV
-2040 RRWMHLYANL
+2040 RRWMHQYANL
-2050 LSSVVRDATVRVD
+2050 LSSVVRDATLRVD
-2063 EIELLDAQDRSEV
+2063 ELELLDEKDQREI
-2076 VESWNRTDVEFDRE
+2076 VEGWNRTEVEFGRE
-2090 FLPIHCWAEVRAK
+2090 FVPIHRIAELRAQK
-2103 ELSDQVVVQS
+2103 QADQVVVEC
-2113 GSKSWTGREL
+2113 GSKRWTGREL
-2123 DQYATRVARRL
+2123 DQYSNRVAHRL
-2134 QREGLKAGDLVGLCV
+2134 QQEGLKAGDLVGLCV

-2185 EDAGAPLL
+2185 EDAGAALLL
-2193 VVGSSFASAQPG
+2193 VGGSFSTAQPG
-2205 FKTTAKIV
+2205 FKTSAKV
-2213 MLDSKIA
+2213 VVLDTKIA
-2220 EESDAPVDVPVTA
+2220 EESDAPLEVPA
-2233 NSLAYVI
+2233 AADSLAYVI

-2247 RPKGVAIEHSALMN
+2247 RPKGVAVEQGALMN
-2261 LLRSMEREPGLVKQ
+2261 LLQSMEREPGLNRA
-2275 DVFVAVTTLAFD
+2275 DVLVAVTTLAFD

-2308 EQVSDGYLLLS
+2308 EEVADGYLLLQ
-2319 LLQQNK
+2319 LLQRSK

-2344 SRDFPLK
+2344 SRELPLK

-2395 TGPLFVGPPIANTQ
+2395 TGPLLIGPPIANTQ
-2409 FYVLDHRLQPVPVGV
+2409 FYVLDHRLHPVPVGV
-2424 VGELYIGGKGLA
+2424 VGELYIGGTGLA
-2436 RGYWKRPDLTS
+2436 RGYWKRPDLTA
-2447 EKFLINPF
+2447 ERFLPNPF
-2455 VEGRIYKTGDL
+2455 AKGRVYKTGDL
-2466 GRWHAEGGQG
+2466 GRWHVNAEGQGQ
-2476 RVELLGRTDFQVKIR
+2476 VELLGRTDFQVKIR

-2509 VREAVVVAHTSKG
+2509 VREAVVVAHTSKSAG
-2522 AGSPITRLI
+2522 AAITRLV

-2544 ALVADLLTML
+2544 ALTADLLTML
-2554 AGALPEYM
+2554 AGTLPEYM
-2562 IPAAIMPLPQ
+2562 IPAAILPLPQ

-2581 DRKALPD
+2581 DRKRLPD
-2588 ADTFLKAGLHSAQ
+2588 AETFLKAGLHSAQ
-2601 RSFTVPTTEEQK
+2601 RPFTAPATAEQK
-2613 KLADIWADVLMLDR
+2613 KLAEIWAEVLMLDR

-2644 FRIAARSQRE
+2644 FRIAARSQKE

-2673 DGLGA
+2673 DRLGE
-2678 QAETKSNTIKV
+2678 QAETRSNTIKA
-2689 APRIAVAPRKSY
+2689 APRITVAPRKTY
-2701 RGEGGIRR
+2701 RGESGTRG

>member
-1 MNERLNEEIRA
+1 MNERLN
-12 EGQSPQDQGAGEEQL
+12 DQTRVTEQNSGDEQL

-37 GRFPGAPDVESF
+37 GRFPGARDVKAF

-69 ARNSAA
+69 ARNSAG
-75 LEGGADYVPARGV
+75 LEAGPDYVASRGV
-88 LEDPGMFDAEF
+88 LDDPGMFDAEF

-145 SLNTYLLANLSHDR
+145 SLNTYLLANLCHDR
-159 AFLDEVTG
+159 AFIDEVTG
-167 NYQVGAFRSFMG
+167 NYQVGEFRSFMG

-239 RRGHM
+239 KRGHL

-280 LEDAIADRDHIT
+280 LEDAVADRDHIT

-320 VIAAAQAMAGVDAGT
+320 VIAAAQAMAGVDARS

-386 AGVTGVIKTALSL
+386 AGVAGVIKTALSL
-399 NKATLPPLANFVTP
+399 NKATLPPLAKFETP
-413 NPNIDFTDSPFY
+413 NPNIDFENSPFY
-425 VNRELNHWQSKGPR
+425 VNRELSPWRSDGPR

-459 TPAIGVSARSPRS
+459 APARPSSARSLRS
-472 AQLLCVSARSQSA
+472 AQLLCISARSQSA
-485 LQTAIANLAKFIQA
+485 LRGAAENLAQHIKE
-499 HPEVPLDDIAYT
+499 HPDAPLDDVAYT
-511 LAVGRKAFDYRAAFV
+511 LAVGRRAFDHRAAFV
-526 CATAED
+526 CTGAED
-532 AVAKLSSA
+532 AVAKLSSG
-540 STQSSKAVSAKR
+540 SLQSSRVASAKR
-552 PEIVFLFPGQGSQFA
+552 PEVAFLFPGQGSQFA
-567 GMGGA
+567 GMGSS
-572 LYKSEPLYRREVD
+572 LYESEPLYRREVD
-585 ECSEILRP
+585 ECAEILRP

-599 REILFPADVASPE
+599 RRVLFPADVSSSE
-612 AAERLQQTQ
+612 AAERIQQTQ

-627 FVTEY
+627 FVTEF
-632 AMAKLWQAWGFE
+632 AMARLWQSWGIE
-644 PRTTA
+644 PRTSA

-655 YVTAVLAGV
+655 YVAAVLAGV
-664 MSREEALRL
+664 MSREDALKL

-686 GAMVGVRLSESELQ
+686 GGMVGVRLSEAELL
-700 PYLAEDIS
+700 PYLSADIS

-723 MEAVER
+723 LDAIEE
-729 LEKKLTADGALFRRL
+729 LEKKLTSDGVLFRRL
-744 RTSHAFHSFM
+744 RTSHAFHSSM
-754 MDPMLAAFEAEVA
+754 MDPMLSGFEAEVA
-767 KTTLRTPARPY
+767 KITLHRPVRPY

-816 TTPQILLEVGPGST
+816 SSPQILLEVGPGNT
-830 LATLARQQPNSSTA
+830 LSTLARQQPNGSAA
-844 VIVSSLSQRDEQSPV
+844 VIISSLSQRDEKSPV
-859 EAGSLQ
+859 ETSSLQ

-870 LWLAGAVPDWMKVY
+870 LWVAGATPDWTKVY
-884 GQEERSRVSLPTYP
+884 GQEQRGRVSLPTYP
-898 FERKLHWVEPPAFAA
+898 FERKLYWVDPPAYVAN
-913 ASRQNE
+913 SQINE
-919 QQIFATAEFNTQ
+919 RPIVVGAEVLDI
-931 PQEAA
+931 PRAGEAIPDA
-936 VTGTTEPLNEAP
+936 TEPLKEES
-948 MQERKLRLQ
+948 MQERKLRLR

-971 ITPDQVDYQF
+971 ITPDQVDHQF

-994 TQGLQKKFGVK
+994 TQGIQKKFGVK
-1005 LTFRQIMEQFS
+1005 LTFRQIMEQYS
-1016 TISSLATYLDSVLP
+1016 TIANLASYLDSVLP
-1030 ADAFPAAAPAPVAA
+1030 PDAFPVAAQMQAAPAQATVYAG
-1044 PLAAVAAPVASAAP
+1044 VASIPAANFVNAG
-1058 ISFASGSTPALGG
+1058 SSASSG

-1086 KVFEQQLSALRG
+1086 KVFEQQMAALRATIGLPTVSATSAVSAPASG
-1098 SVGQPVAPNAP
+1098 S
-1109 VALPVPPPAAAST
+1109 S
-1122 PAAVAASASTAIAPV
+1122 SASVSATLV
-1137 ASGEGSE
+1137 STGDTGE

-1167 YLDNLIAKYVKKTP
+1167 YLDALIAKYQKKTP
-1181 GSKRLTDKARVHL
+1181 GSKRLTNKARERL

-1255 HQQIEMGVA
+1255 HKQIDEGVA

-1270 MAGEVAAQI
+1270 LAGEVAAQI
-1279 CEMTGNERVTFC
+1279 CELTGNDRVTFC

-1311 DRIIYFAGDY
+1311 DRIVYFAGDY
-1321 HGTFDEVLVRSTPR
+1321 HGTFDEVLVRNTPR

-1344 PIANTGNVVVLEYG
+1344 PLANTGNVVVLEYG

-1382 TRNPGLQPIAFIKT
+1382 TRNPGLQPVAFVKS
-1396 VRQITEQAEIA
+1396 VREITEQAEIA
-1407 MIIDE
+1407 LIIDE

-1422 GVQEA
+1422 GVQEV

-1450 SGKAQYMDALD
+1450 SGKAKFMDALD

-1468 DASIPEVGVTFFAGT
+1468 DTSIPEVGVTFFAGT

-1488 QALAAARSVLHHLKS
+1488 QALAAARAVLNHLK
-1503 AGPQL
+1503 AVGPQL
-1508 QLDLNRKTAEIAT
+1508 QLDLNRKTAELAT

-1582 SDLETVEA
+1582 ADLERVEA
-1590 VFRETVEEMQK
+1590 VFREVVEEMQRS
-1601 NNALP
+1601 NALP
-1606 SHGEHQSH
+1606 SHGEQHISTATAP
-1614 SVAVAGPTMHAS
+1614 AVAMHPS
-1626 ALKEAPAQVPITEAQ
+1626 ALKETPAQVPITEAQ
-1641 QEIYFAAALG
+1641 REIYFAAALG
-1651 DEANCAF
+1651 DEMNCAF
-1658 NESVTLRLRGNVQ
+1658 NESVTLRLRGNVD
-1671 EKDLKH
+1671 EKRLQLAVDS
-1677 AIELGFARHDALRSR
+1677 GFARHDALRSR
-1692 VSEDGES
+1692 ISEDGES
-1699 MLIAPVFSGAIEYAD
+1699 ILIAPVFAGKVEHVDLSASHGSSEGREQALQVAIE
-1714 LSSLAE
+1714 
-1720 TTAAREQMLREAI
+1720 
-1733 DREGRT
+1733 REGKT
-1739 PFSLTEGPLARAT
+1739 PFSLTGGPLVRAT
-1752 IFKMSAEETVLLFTG
+1752 IFRISADELVLLFTG
-1767 HHMVLDGWSVNQLFE
+1767 HHIVLDGWSVNQLFE
-1782 EISKFYSG
+1782 EVSKFYNA
-1790 KESATAKLL
+1790 KEGETQNLL
-1799 PLLPFSSYAIQ
+1799 PLLPFSSYAIE
-1810 EQARSKSGEFAD
+1810 EQSREKAGDFAD
-1822 NEAYWVEKFSGLAP
+1822 NEAYWVNKFSGLAP

-1841 TDRPRPM
+1841 TDRPRPV
-1848 NKTYDGATLKGSLGS
+1848 NKTYYGATLKGSLGA
-1863 ALYADLKGA
+1863 ALYTDLKGA
-1872 SAKLGCTLYVTLLS
+1872 SARLGCTLYVTLLS
-1886 GFQLLLHRLTRQP
+1886 GFQLLLHRLTRQQ

-1921 CVHFLPMLSQLKD
+1921 CVHFLPMLSHLSD
-1934 EETVKSH
+1934 EETAKSH

-1964 HKLSIPRDSS
+1964 RKLSIPRDAG

-1989 TRIGFD
+1989 ARIGFD
-1995 GLSAVIKANPKQF
+1995 GLSAEIKANPKQF

-2021 DDLEYDCD
+2021 DDLKFDCD
-2029 FNTDLFDEDTI
+2029 YNTDLFDEETV
-2040 RRWMHLYANL
+2040 RRWMHQYANL
-2050 LSSVVRDATVRVD
+2050 LNSVVRDSTVRVD
-2063 EIELLDAQDRSEV
+2063 ELELLDQEDRLEI
-2076 VESWNRTDVEFDRE
+2076 VEGWNRTKIEFDRE
-2090 FLPIHCWAEVRAK
+2090 FVSIHRRAEMRAR
-2103 ELSDQVVVQS
+2103 EQADEVVVEC
-2113 GSKSWTGREL
+2113 GSKRWTGREL
-2123 DQYATRVARRL
+2123 DEYANRVAHRL
-2134 QREGLKAGDLVGLCV
+2134 RREGLKEGDLVGLCV

-2174 RHPKDRLEMVL
+2174 RHPKERLEMVL
-2185 EDAGAPLL
+2185 EDAGAAL
-2193 VVGSSFASAQPG
+2193 VVVGGSFASMQPG
-2205 FKTTAKIV
+2205 LRTAAKV
-2213 MLDSKIA
+2213 VVLDAKIA
-2220 EESDAPVDVPVTA
+2220 EESGSSLETPSASD
-2233 NSLAYVI
+2233 SLAYVI

-2247 RPKGVAIEHSALMN
+2247 RPKGVAIEHGALMN
-2261 LLRSMEREPGLVKQ
+2261 LLRSMEGEPGLGRQ
-2275 DVFVAVTTLAFD
+2275 DVLVAVTTLAFD

-2308 EQVSDGYLLLS
+2308 EQVADGYLLLQ
-2319 LLQQNK
+2319 LLESSK

-2344 SRDFPLK
+2344 SRELPLK

-2358 LPRDLADQLVER
+2358 LPRDLADQLMER
-2370 SEQVWNVY
+2370 SDQVWNVY

-2395 TGPLFVGPPIANTQ
+2395 TGPLQIGPPIANTQ

-2424 VGELYIGGKGLA
+2424 VGELYIGGTGLA
-2436 RGYWKRPDLTS
+2436 RGYWKRPDLTV
-2447 EKFLINPF
+2447 ERFLPNPF
-2455 VEGRIYKTGDL
+2455 AQGRIYKTGDL
-2466 GRWHAEGGQG
+2466 GRWHVDGKRQG

-2499 IEVALNRHPA
+2499 IEAALNRHPA
-2509 VREAVVVAHTSKG
+2509 VREAVVVAHTSKNSG
-2522 AGSPITRLI
+2522 TAITRLV

-2539 AEHAT
+2539 AEHAG
-2544 ALVADLLTML
+2544 ALTADLLTML
-2554 AGALPEYM
+2554 AGSLPEYM
-2562 IPAAIMPLPQ
+2562 IPAAILPLPQ

-2581 DRKALPD
+2581 DRKSLPD
-2588 ADTFLKAGLHSAQ
+2588 AETFLKAGLHFAQ
-2601 RSFTVPTTEEQK
+2601 RSFVAPTTPEQK
-2613 KLADIWADVLMLDR
+2613 KLAEIWADVLMLDR

-2644 FRIAARSQRE
+2644 FRIAARSQKD

-2673 DGLGA
+2673 DGLG
-2678 QAETKSNTIKV
+2678 QQVVTKSSSIKV

-2701 RGEGGIRR
+2701 RGEGGTLG

>member
-1 MNERLNEEIRA
+1 MNERLN
-12 EGQSPQDQGAGEEQL
+12 DQTRVTEPNGDSKQL

-37 GRFPGAPDVESF
+37 GRFPGASDVEEF
-49 WQNVAAGK
+49 WRNIAAGK
-57 VSISHFSPSELE
+57 VTISHFSPSELE
-69 ARNSAA
+69 ARNSAG
-75 LEGGADYVPARGV
+75 LENGPDYVPARGV
-88 LEDPGMFDAEF
+88 LDDPGMFDAEF

-123 ALEDAGYDQSTYAG
+123 TLEDAGYDQSTYPG

-145 SLNTYLLANLSHDR
+145 SLNTYLLANLAHDR
-159 AFLDEVTG
+159 AFIDEVTG
-167 NYQVGAFRSFMG
+167 SYQVGEFRSFMG

-239 RRGHM
+239 KRGHM

-280 LEDAIADRDHIT
+280 LEDALADGDHIT

-320 VIAAAQAMAGVDAGT
+320 VIAAAQAMAGVDAGS

-386 AGVTGVIKTALSL
+386 AGVAGVIKTALSL
-399 NKATLPPLANFVTP
+399 NKAVLPPLAKFESP
-413 NPNIDFTDSPFY
+413 NPNIDFESSPFY
-425 VNRELNHWQSKGPR
+425 VNRELSPWLSDGPR

-459 TPAIGVSARSPRS
+459 TPALSPFAPSLRS

-485 LQTAIANLAKFIQA
+485 LKVATENLARHIA
-499 HPEVPLDDIAYT
+499 EHPESPLEDVAYT
-511 LAVGRKAFDYRAAFV
+511 LAVGRKAFDHRATFV
-526 CATAED
+526 CADAEE
-532 AVAKLSSA
+532 AIAKLSSVNTA
-540 STQSSKAVSAKR
+540 TNRVAPAKR
-552 PEIVFLFPGQGSQFA
+552 PEVVFLFPGQGSQFA
-567 GMGGA
+567 GMGSS

-593 LLGLDL
+593 MLGPDL
-599 REILFPADVASPE
+599 RDILFPVDAGAPE
-612 AAERLQQTQ
+612 AAERIQQTQ

-627 FVTEY
+627 FVTEF
-632 AMAKLWQAWGFE
+632 ALAKLWQAWGIK
-644 PRTTA
+644 PKTSA

-655 YVTAVLAGV
+655 YVAAVLAGV
-664 MSREEALRL
+664 MSREDALRL

-686 GAMVGVRLSESELQ
+686 GAMVGVRLSEAELQ
-700 PYLAEDIS
+700 PYLAQDIS

-723 MEAVER
+723 LEAVEQ
-729 LEKKLTADGALFRRL
+729 LEKKLTSDGALFRRL
-744 RTSHAFHSFM
+744 RTSHAFHSSM
-754 MDPMLAAFEAEVA
+754 MDPMLAGFEAEVA
-767 KTTLRTPARPY
+767 KITLSPPLHRY

-803 NPVRFADALKTLM
+803 NPVRFADTLKTLM
-816 TTPQILLEVGPGST
+816 STPQILLEVGPGNT
-830 LATLARQQPNSSTA
+830 LGTLARQQPNSSSA
-844 VIVSSLSQRDEQSPV
+844 VIISSLSQRDEKSPV
-859 EAGSLQ
+859 ESGAIQ
-865 EALGQ
+865 DALGQ
-870 LWLAGAVPDWMKVY
+870 LWSAGTTPDWKKVY
-884 GQEERSRVSLPTYP
+884 AQEQRRRVSLPTYP
-898 FERKLHWVEPPAFAA
+898 FERKLHWIAPPPFTASSQTSDQSNFVTEEIPDMPRGGEASPAA
-913 ASRQNE
+913 MES
-919 QQIFATAEFNTQ
+919 
-931 PQEAA
+931 
-936 VTGTTEPLNEAP
+936 LKEAP

-957 PIVSEVFTQLSGIE
+957 PIVAEVFTQLSGIE
-971 ITPDQVDYQF
+971 VTPDQVDLQF

-1005 LTFRQIMEQFS
+1005 LTFRQIMEQYS
-1016 TISSLATYLDSVLP
+1016 TIASLATYLDSVLP
-1030 ADAFPAAAPAPVAA
+1030 PEAFPATAQVSATALVPAAVSPATFSG
-1044 PLAAVAAPVASAAP
+1044 LAANL
-1058 ISFASGSTPALGG
+1058 ASGSSSGAAG

-1086 KVFEQQLSALRG
+1086 KVFEQQMAALRSTAG
-1098 SVGQPVAPNAP
+1098 LPSASAVPVVANVAAPVAPAP
-1109 VALPVPPPAAAST
+1109 TSD
-1122 PAAVAASASTAIAPV
+1122 TA
-1137 ASGEGSE
+1137 E
-1144 VKHGSYRPLQPRVQQ
+1144 VKHGSYRPLQPRAQQ
-1159 DLDSDQQQ
+1159 DLDNDQQQ
-1167 YLDNLIAKYVKKTP
+1167 YLDELVAKYVKKTP
-1181 GSKRLTDKARVHL
+1181 GSKQLTDKARGHL

-1246 SPQFVLDAV
+1246 SPQFVVDAV
-1255 HQQIEMGVA
+1255 HKQIDEGVA

-1270 MAGEVAAQI
+1270 LAGEVAAQI
-1279 CEMTGNERVTFC
+1279 CELTGNDRVTFC

-1321 HGTFDEVLVRSTPR
+1321 HGTFDEVLVRNTPR

-1344 PIANTGNVVVLEYG
+1344 PLANTGNVVVLEYG
-1358 ADASLEYIR
+1358 ADASLDYIR

-1422 GVQEA
+1422 GVQES

-1450 SGKAQYMDALD
+1450 SGKAQFMDALD
-1461 GGAWQYG
+1461 GGTWQYG

-1488 QALAAARSVLHHLKS
+1488 QALAAARAVLNHLKA

-1508 QLDLNRKTAEIAT
+1508 QADLNRKTAELAT

-1582 SDLETVEA
+1582 ADLERVEA
-1590 VFRETVEEMQK
+1590 VFRETVEEMQRS
-1601 NNALP
+1601 NALP
-1606 SHGEHQSH
+1606 SHGEHPVASPAA
-1614 SVAVAGPTMHAS
+1614 SVSVMHPA
-1626 ALKEAPAQVPITEAQ
+1626 ALNDIPSQIPITEAQ
-1641 QEIYFAAALG
+1641 REIYFAAALG
-1651 DEANCAF
+1651 DEVNCAF
-1658 NESVTLRLRGNVQ
+1658 NESVTLHLRGKVD
-1671 EKDLKH
+1671 EKELQR
-1677 AIELGFARHDALRSR
+1677 AIESAFARHDALRSR
-1692 VSEDGES
+1692 ISEDGES
-1699 MLIAPVFSGAIEYAD
+1699 ILIAPVFGGEIEHVD
-1714 LSSLAE
+1714 LTASSPTAE
-1720 TTAAREQMLREAI
+1720 SREQALEEAVR
-1733 DREGRT
+1733 REGKT

-1752 IFKMSAEETVLLFTG
+1752 IFKMSDDEMVLLFTG
-1767 HHMVLDGWSVNQLFE
+1767 HHIVLDGWSVNQLFE
-1782 EISKFYSG
+1782 EISKFYG
-1790 KESATAKLL
+1790 AKGSASDKLL

-1810 EQARSKSGEFAD
+1810 EQTRQKAGEFAD
-1822 NEAYWVEKFSGLAP
+1822 NEAYWVNKFSGLAP

-1848 NKTYDGATLKGSLGS
+1848 NKTYHGATLKGSLGS
-1863 ALYADLKGA
+1863 ALYTDLKSA
-1872 SAKLGCTLYVTLLS
+1872 SARLGCTLYVTLLS
-1886 GFQLLLHRLTRQP
+1886 GFQLLLHRLTRQQ

-1921 CVHFLPMLSQLKD
+1921 CVHFLPMLSQLTD
-1934 EETVKSH
+1934 AETVKSH

-1964 HKLSIPRDSS
+1964 HKLSIPRDAG

-1989 TRIGFD
+1989 ARIGFE
-1995 GLSAVIKANPKQF
+1995 GLSAEIKANPKQF

-2021 DDLEYDCD
+2021 DDLKFDCD
-2029 FNTDLFDEDTI
+2029 FNTDLFDEETV
-2040 RRWMHLYANL
+2040 RRWMHQYANL
-2050 LSSVVRDATVRVD
+2050 LNSVVRDAAVRVD
-2063 EIELLDAQDRSEV
+2063 ELELLDQEDRLEI
-2076 VESWNRTDVEFDRE
+2076 VEGWNRTEVEFDRK
-2090 FLPIHCWAEVRAK
+2090 FLPVHRYAEMRAR
-2103 ELSDQVVVQS
+2103 EQTDQVSVEC
-2113 GSKSWTGREL
+2113 GAKSWTAREL
-2123 DQYATRVARRL
+2123 DQYANRVACRL
-2134 QREGLKAGDLVGLCV
+2134 QREGLKPGDLVGLCV
-2149 ERSVE
+2149 DRSLE
-2154 MLGALLGVLKAG
+2154 MLGALLGILKAG

-2185 EDAGAPLL
+2185 DDAGAALL
-2193 VVGSSFASAQPG
+2193 VVGSSFATAQPG
-2205 FKTTAKIV
+2205 FRTAAKIV
-2213 MLDSKIA
+2213 TLDGKIA
-2220 EESDAPVDVPVTA
+2220 EESDAPLNVAADS

-2247 RPKGVAIEHSALMN
+2247 RPKGVAVEHGALMN
-2261 LLRSMEREPGLVKQ
+2261 LLRSMEREPGLNQ
-2275 DVFVAVTTLAFD
+2275 ADTFVAVTTLAFD

-2296 LLTGARLVIANE
+2296 LLTGAKLVIANE
-2308 EQVSDGYLLLS
+2308 DQVADGYLLLQ
-2319 LLQQNK
+2319 LLQK
-2325 ATVLQATPG
+2325 SKTTTLQATPG

-2344 SRDFPLK
+2344 TRELPLK

-2358 LPRDLADQLVER
+2358 LPRDLADQLIER

-2384 IWSSATRVTAG
+2384 IWSSATRVTTG
-2395 TGPLFVGPPIANTQ
+2395 TGPLLIGPPIANTQ

-2424 VGELYIGGKGLA
+2424 VGELFIGGKGLA
-2436 RGYWKRPDLTS
+2436 REYWKRPDLTA
-2447 EKFLINPF
+2447 ERFLPNPF
-2455 VEGRIYKTGDL
+2455 AEGRIYKTGDL
-2466 GRWHAEGGQG
+2466 GRWHVNAEGQG
-2476 RVELLGRTDFQVKIR
+2476 VIELLGRTDFQVKIR

-2509 VREAVVVAHTSKG
+2509 VREAVVVAHTSKNAG
-2522 AGSPITRLI
+2522 AAITRLV

-2544 ALVADLLTML
+2544 ALTADLLTML
-2554 AGALPEYM
+2554 SGTLPEYM
-2562 IPAAIMPLPQ
+2562 IPAAILALPQ

-2581 DRKALPD
+2581 DRKSLPD
-2588 ADTFLKAGLHSAQ
+2588 ADAFLKAGLHSAQ
-2601 RSFTVPTTEEQK
+2601 RPFTAPTTVEQK
-2613 KLADIWADVLMLDR
+2613 KLAEIWADVLMLDR

-2644 FRIAARSQRE
+2644 FRIAARSQKE
-2654 GLNVTAAQIFKHRT
+2654 GLGVTAAQIFKHRT

-2673 DGLGA
+2673 DGLGE

-2689 APRIAVAPRKSY
+2689 APRIAVAPRKSF
-2701 RGEGGIRR
+2701 RGESGTRG

>member
-1 MNERLNEEIRA
+1 MNERLN
-12 EGQSPQDQGAGEEQL
+12 DQTRVTEPNGDSEQL

-37 GRFPGAPDVESF
+37 GRFPGASDVEEF
-49 WQNVAAGK
+49 WRNIAAGK
-57 VSISHFSPSELE
+57 VTISHFSPSELE
-69 ARNSAA
+69 ARNSAG
-75 LEGGADYVPARGV
+75 LENGPDYVPARGV
-88 LEDPGMFDAEF
+88 LDDPGMFDAEF

-123 ALEDAGYDQSTYAG
+123 TLEDAGYDQSTYPG

-145 SLNTYLLANLSHDR
+145 SLNTYLLANLAHDR
-159 AFLDEVTG
+159 AFIDEVTG
-167 NYQVGAFRSFMG
+167 SYQVGEFRSFMG

-239 RRGHM
+239 KRGHM

-280 LEDAIADRDHIT
+280 LEDALADGDHIT

-320 VIAAAQAMAGVDAGT
+320 VIAAAQAMAGVDAGS

-386 AGVTGVIKTALSL
+386 AGVAGVIKTALSL
-399 NKATLPPLANFVTP
+399 NKAVLPPLAKFESP
-413 NPNIDFTDSPFY
+413 NPNIDFESSPFY
-425 VNRELNHWQSKGPR
+425 VNRELSPWLSDGPR

-459 TPAIGVSARSPRS
+459 TPALSPFAPSLRS

-485 LQTAIANLAKFIQA
+485 LKVATENLARHIA
-499 HPEVPLDDIAYT
+499 EHPESPLEDVAYT
-511 LAVGRKAFDYRAAFV
+511 LAVGRKAFDHRATFV
-526 CATAED
+526 CADAEE
-532 AVAKLSSA
+532 AIAKLSSVNTA
-540 STQSSKAVSAKR
+540 TNRVAPAKR
-552 PEIVFLFPGQGSQFA
+552 PEVVFLFPGQGSQFA
-567 GMGGA
+567 GMGSS

-593 LLGLDL
+593 MLGPDL
-599 REILFPADVASPE
+599 RDILFPVDAGAPE
-612 AAERLQQTQ
+612 AAERIQQTQ

-627 FVTEY
+627 FVTEF
-632 AMAKLWQAWGFE
+632 ALAKLWQAWGIK
-644 PRTTA
+644 PKTSA

-655 YVTAVLAGV
+655 YVAAVLAGV
-664 MSREEALRL
+664 MSREDALRL

-686 GAMVGVRLSESELQ
+686 GAMVGVRLSEAELQ
-700 PYLAEDIS
+700 PYLAQDIS

-723 MEAVER
+723 LEAVEQ
-729 LEKKLTADGALFRRL
+729 LEKKLTSDGALFRRL
-744 RTSHAFHSFM
+744 RTSHAFHSSM
-754 MDPMLAAFEAEVA
+754 MDPMLAGFEAEVA
-767 KTTLRTPARPY
+767 KITLSPPLHRY

-803 NPVRFADALKTLM
+803 NPVRFADTLKTLM
-816 TTPQILLEVGPGST
+816 STPQILLEVGPGNT
-830 LATLARQQPNSSTA
+830 LGTLARQQPNSSSA
-844 VIVSSLSQRDEQSPV
+844 VIISSLSQRDEKSPV
-859 EAGSLQ
+859 ESGAIQ
-865 EALGQ
+865 DALGQ
-870 LWLAGAVPDWMKVY
+870 LWSAGTTPDWKKVY
-884 GQEERSRVSLPTYP
+884 AQEQRRRVSLPTYP
-898 FERKLHWVEPPAFAA
+898 FERKLHWIAPPPFTASSQTSDQSNFVTEEIPDMPRGGEASPAA
-913 ASRQNE
+913 MES
-919 QQIFATAEFNTQ
+919 
-931 PQEAA
+931 
-936 VTGTTEPLNEAP
+936 LKEAP

-957 PIVSEVFTQLSGIE
+957 PIVAEVFTQLSGIE
-971 ITPDQVDYQF
+971 VTPDQVDLQF

-1005 LTFRQIMEQFS
+1005 LTFRQIMEQYS
-1016 TISSLATYLDSVLP
+1016 TIASLATYLDSVLP
-1030 ADAFPAAAPAPVAA
+1030 PEAFPATAQVSATALVPAAVSPATFSG
-1044 PLAAVAAPVASAAP
+1044 LAANL
-1058 ISFASGSTPALGG
+1058 ASGSSSGAAG

-1086 KVFEQQLSALRG
+1086 KVFEQQMAALRSTAG
-1098 SVGQPVAPNAP
+1098 LPSASAVPVVANVAAPVAPAP
-1109 VALPVPPPAAAST
+1109 TSD
-1122 PAAVAASASTAIAPV
+1122 TA
-1137 ASGEGSE
+1137 E
-1144 VKHGSYRPLQPRVQQ
+1144 VKHGSYRPLQPRAQQ
-1159 DLDSDQQQ
+1159 DLDNDQQQ
-1167 YLDNLIAKYVKKTP
+1167 YLDELVAKYVKKTP
-1181 GSKRLTDKARVHL
+1181 GSKQLTDKARGHL

-1246 SPQFVLDAV
+1246 SPQFVVDAV
-1255 HQQIEMGVA
+1255 HKQIDEGVA

-1270 MAGEVAAQI
+1270 LAGEVAAQI
-1279 CEMTGNERVTFC
+1279 CELTGNDRVTFC

-1321 HGTFDEVLVRSTPR
+1321 HGTFDEVLVRNTPR

-1344 PIANTGNVVVLEYG
+1344 PLANTGNVVVLEYG
-1358 ADASLEYIR
+1358 ADASLDYIR

-1422 GVQEA
+1422 GVQES

-1450 SGKAQYMDALD
+1450 SGKAQFMDALD
-1461 GGAWQYG
+1461 GGTWQYG

-1488 QALAAARSVLHHLKS
+1488 QALAAARSVLNHLKA

-1508 QLDLNRKTAEIAT
+1508 QADLNRKTAELAT

-1582 SDLETVEA
+1582 ADLERVEA
-1590 VFRETVEEMQK
+1590 VFRETVEEMQRS
-1601 NNALP
+1601 NALP
-1606 SHGEHQSH
+1606 SHGEHPVASPAA
-1614 SVAVAGPTMHAS
+1614 SVSVMHPA
-1626 ALKEAPAQVPITEAQ
+1626 ALNDIPSQIPITEAQ
-1641 QEIYFAAALG
+1641 REIYFAAALG
-1651 DEANCAF
+1651 DEVNCAF
-1658 NESVTLRLRGNVQ
+1658 NESVTLHLRGKAD
-1671 EKDLKH
+1671 EKELQR
-1677 AIELGFARHDALRSR
+1677 AIESAFARHDALRSR
-1692 VSEDGES
+1692 ISEDGES
-1699 MLIAPVFSGAIEYAD
+1699 ILIAPVFGGEIEHVD
-1714 LSSLAE
+1714 LTASSPTAE
-1720 TTAAREQMLREAI
+1720 SREQVLEEAVR
-1733 DREGRT
+1733 REGKT

-1752 IFKMSAEETVLLFTG
+1752 IFKMSDDEMVLLFTG
-1767 HHMVLDGWSVNQLFE
+1767 HHIVLDGWSVNQLFE
-1782 EISKFYSG
+1782 EISKFYG
-1790 KESATAKLL
+1790 AKGSASDKLL

-1810 EQARSKSGEFAD
+1810 EQTRQKAGEFAD
-1822 NEAYWVEKFSGLAP
+1822 NEAYWVNKFSGLAP

-1848 NKTYDGATLKGSLGS
+1848 NKTYHGATLKGSLGS
-1863 ALYADLKGA
+1863 ALYTDLKSA
-1872 SAKLGCTLYVTLLS
+1872 SARLGCTLYVTLLS
-1886 GFQLLLHRLTRQP
+1886 GFQLLLHRLTRQQ

-1921 CVHFLPMLSQLKD
+1921 CVHFLPMLSQLTD
-1934 EETVKSH
+1934 AETVKSH

-1964 HKLSIPRDSS
+1964 HKLSIPRDAG

-1989 TRIGFD
+1989 ARIGFE
-1995 GLSAVIKANPKQF
+1995 GLSAEIKANPKQF

-2021 DDLEYDCD
+2021 DDLKFDCD
-2029 FNTDLFDEDTI
+2029 FNTDLFDEETV
-2040 RRWMHLYANL
+2040 RRWMHQYANL
-2050 LSSVVRDATVRVD
+2050 LNSVVRDAAVRVD
-2063 EIELLDAQDRSEV
+2063 ELELLDQEDRLEI
-2076 VESWNRTDVEFDRE
+2076 VEGWNRTEVEFDRK
-2090 FLPIHCWAEVRAK
+2090 FLPVHRYAEMRAR
-2103 ELSDQVVVQS
+2103 EQTDQVSVEC
-2113 GSKSWTGREL
+2113 GAKSWTAREL
-2123 DQYATRVARRL
+2123 DQYANRVACRL
-2134 QREGLKAGDLVGLCV
+2134 QREGLKPGDLVGLCV
-2149 ERSVE
+2149 DRSLE
-2154 MLGALLGVLKAG
+2154 MLGALLGILKAG

-2185 EDAGAPLL
+2185 DDAGAALL
-2193 VVGSSFASAQPG
+2193 VVGSSFATAQPG
-2205 FKTTAKIV
+2205 FRTAAKIV
-2213 MLDSKIA
+2213 TLDGKIA
-2220 EESDAPVDVPVTA
+2220 EESDAPLNVAADS

-2247 RPKGVAIEHSALMN
+2247 RPKGVAVEHGALMN
-2261 LLRSMEREPGLVKQ
+2261 LLRSMEREPGLNQ
-2275 DVFVAVTTLAFD
+2275 ADTFVAVTTLAFD

-2296 LLTGARLVIANE
+2296 LLTGAKLVIANE
-2308 EQVSDGYLLLS
+2308 DQVADGYLLLQ
-2319 LLQQNK
+2319 LLQK
-2325 ATVLQATPG
+2325 SKTTTLQATPG

-2344 SRDFPLK
+2344 TRELPLK

-2358 LPRDLADQLVER
+2358 LPRDLADQLIER

-2384 IWSSATRVTAG
+2384 IWSSATRVTTG
-2395 TGPLFVGPPIANTQ
+2395 TGPLLIGPPIANTQ

-2424 VGELYIGGKGLA
+2424 VGELFIGGKGLA
-2436 RGYWKRPDLTS
+2436 REYWKRPDLTA
-2447 EKFLINPF
+2447 ERFLPNPF
-2455 VEGRIYKTGDL
+2455 AEGRIYKTGDL
-2466 GRWHAEGGQG
+2466 GRWHVNAEGQG
-2476 RVELLGRTDFQVKIR
+2476 VIELLGRTDFQVKIR

-2509 VREAVVVAHTSKG
+2509 VREAVVVAHTSKNAG
-2522 AGSPITRLI
+2522 AAITRLV

-2544 ALVADLLTML
+2544 ALTADLLTML
-2554 AGALPEYM
+2554 SGTLPEYM
-2562 IPAAIMPLPQ
+2562 IPAAILALPQ

-2581 DRKALPD
+2581 DRKSLPD
-2588 ADTFLKAGLHSAQ
+2588 ADAFLKAGLHSAQ
-2601 RSFTVPTTEEQK
+2601 RPFTAPTTVEQK
-2613 KLADIWADVLMLDR
+2613 KLAEIWADVLMLDR

-2644 FRIAARSQRE
+2644 FRIAARSQKE
-2654 GLNVTAAQIFKHRT
+2654 GLGVTAAQIFKHRT

-2673 DGLGA
+2673 DGLGE

-2689 APRIAVAPRKSY
+2689 APRIAVAPRKSF
-2701 RGEGGIRR
+2701 RGESGTRG

>member
-1 MNERLNEEIRA
+1 MSERLNETTGVI
-12 EGQSPQDQGAGEEQL
+12 GQDPSNDLL
-27 LDCVAIIGMS
+27 LDGVAIIGMS
-37 GRFPGAPDVESF
+37 GRFPGAANVDAF
-49 WQNVAAGK
+49 WQNIAAGK
-57 VSISHFSPSELE
+57 VTLSHFSPSELE
-69 ARNSAA
+69 ARNSAG
-75 LEGGADYVPARGV
+75 LENGPDYVPARGV
-88 LEDPGMFDAEF
+88 LDDPGMFDAEF

-123 ALEDAGYDQSTYAG
+123 ALEDAGYDQATYAG
-137 QIGLFGGC
+137 QVGLFGGC
-145 SLNTYLLANLSHDR
+145 SLNTYLLANLCHDR

-167 NYQVGAFRSFMG
+167 SYQVGEFRSFMG

-207 TSLVAIAQASQSL
+207 TSLVAISQASQSL

-239 RRGHM
+239 KRGHL

-273 GAVLLKR
+273 GVVLLKR

-311 APGVDGQSG
+311 APGVDGQAG
-320 VIAAAQAMAGVDAGT
+320 VIAAAQAMAGVSARS

-360 FRLSTEASGFCAI
+360 FRLSTDASGFCAI

-386 AGVTGVIKTALSL
+386 AGVAGVIKTAMSL
-399 NKATLPPLANFVTP
+399 NKGTLPPLAKFDTP
-413 NPNIDFTDSPFY
+413 NPNIDFENSPFY
-425 VNRELNHWQSKGPR
+425 VNRELSPWRSEGPR

-459 TPAIGVSARSPRS
+459 TPALVASVPSTRS
-472 AQLLCVSARSQSA
+472 AQLLCLSSRSQSA
-485 LQTAIANLAKFIQA
+485 LQVAIGNLAQFLQA
-499 HPEVPLDDIAYT
+499 HPEVPLEDVAYT
-511 LAVGRKAFDYRAAFV
+511 LGVGRKAFDYRAAFV
-526 CATAED
+526 CAGVED
-532 AVAKLSSA
+532 AVAKLQSA
-540 STQSSKAVSAKR
+540 TAQTKRVVSAKR

-567 GMGGA
+567 GMGSSP
-572 LYKSEPLYRREVD
+572 YKSEPLYRQEVD
-585 ECSEILRP
+585 ECAEILRP
-593 LLGLDL
+593 WLGRDI
-599 REILFPADVASPE
+599 REVLFPVDVAAPE
-612 AAERLQQTQ
+612 AAERIQQTQ

-627 FVTEY
+627 FVTEF
-632 AMAKLWQAWGFE
+632 AMAKLWQSWGFK
-644 PRTTA
+644 PRAMA

-655 YVTAVLAGV
+655 YVAAVLAGV
-664 MSREEALRL
+664 MSREDALRL
-673 VSIRGRMMQEMPR
+673 VSIRGRMMQSMPR
-686 GAMVGVRLSESELQ
+686 GGMIGVRLSESELQ
-700 PYLAEDIS
+700 PYLAPDIS

-723 MEAVER
+723 LEAIDR
-729 LEKKLTADGALFRRL
+729 LEQKLTADGALFRRL
-744 RTSHAFHSFM
+744 RTSHAFHSSM
-754 MDPMLAAFEAEVA
+754 MDPILAEFEAEVA
-767 KTTLRTPARPY
+767 KVTLHPPARPY

-816 TTPQILLEVGPGST
+816 VTPQILLEVGPGNT
-830 LATLARQQPNSSTA
+830 LATLARQQPNSSEA
-844 VIVSSLSQRDEQSPV
+844 VILSSLSQRDEQSPV

-870 LWLAGAVPDWMKVY
+870 LWVAGATPDWAKVY
-884 GQEERSRVSLPTYP
+884 AQEQRGRVSLPTYP
-898 FERKLHWVEPPAFAA
+898 FERKQYWVDPPPYVA
-913 ASRQNE
+913 ASKANE
-919 QQIFATAEFNTQ
+919 QYIAVIPETLNIQREE
-931 PQEAA
+931 EAVPVA
-936 VTGTTEPLNEAP
+936 IEPLKEAQ

-957 PIVSEVFTQLSGIE
+957 PIVAEVFTQLSGID
-971 ITPDQVDYQF
+971 ITPDQVDHQF

-1005 LTFRQIMEQFS
+1005 LTFRQIMEQYS
-1016 TISSLATYLDSVLP
+1016 TIASLADYLDSVLP
-1030 ADAFPAAAPAPVAA
+1030 PDAFPAVAQVQAVPSPAAVSQVAGSVAA
-1044 PLAAVAAPVASAAP
+1044 VSSVNG
-1058 ISFASGSTPALGG
+1058 GSPAMAG

-1086 KVFEQQLSALRG
+1086 KMFEQQMSALRAG
-1098 SVGQPVAPNAP
+1098 TGLPVAAAAPAVSAP
-1109 VALPVPPPAAAST
+1109 VSATASAPVPPAP
-1122 PAAVAASASTAIAPV
+1122 SATGAP
-1137 ASGEGSE
+1137 E

-1159 DLDSDQQQ
+1159 DLDGDQQE
-1167 YLDNLIAKYVKKTP
+1167 YLSTLIAKYVKRTP

-1207 KEMVYPLVTERAKGS
+1207 KEMVYPLVTDRAKGS
-1222 RIWDVDGNE
+1222 KVWDVDGNE

-1255 HQQIEMGVA
+1255 RAQIDLGVA

-1270 MAGEVAAQI
+1270 LAGEVAAQI
-1279 CEMTGNERVTFC
+1279 CEMTGNDRATFC

-1321 HGTFDEVLVRSTPR
+1321 HGTFDEVLVRNTPR

-1358 ADASLEYIR
+1358 ADASLDYIR
-1367 KNASEIAAVLIEPVQ
+1367 KNAGEIAAVLIEPVQ
-1382 TRNPGLQPIAFIKT
+1382 TRNPGLQPIVFIKT
-1396 VRQITEQAEIA
+1396 VREITEQAEIA
-1407 MIIDE
+1407 LIIDE

-1422 GVQEA
+1422 GVQET

-1450 SGKAQYMDALD
+1450 SGKAQFMDALD

-1468 DASIPEVGVTFFAGT
+1468 DSSIPEVGVTFFAGT

-1488 QALAAARSVLHHLKS
+1488 QALAAARSVLNHLKA

-1508 QLDLNRKTAEIAT
+1508 QLDLNRKTAELAT

-1544 FTFHGDARLGSLLYY
+1544 FTFHNDARLGSLLYY
-1559 AMREKGVHI
+1559 AMREKGIHI

-1577 TAHSD
+1577 TAHSE
-1582 SDLETVEA
+1582 SELETVEA
-1590 VFRETVEEMQK
+1590 VFRETVEEMQRS
-1601 NNALP
+1601 NALP
-1606 SHGEHQSH
+1606 SHSSHQGS
-1614 SVAVAGPTMHAS
+1614 AVAA
-1626 ALKEAPAQVPITEAQ
+1626 AAPAMHPAALAEIPTQVPITEAQ
-1641 QEIYFAAALG
+1641 REIYFAAALS

-1658 NESVTLRLRGNVQ
+1658 NESVTLRLRGTVK
-1671 EKDLKH
+1671 EK
-1677 AIELGFARHDALRSR
+1677 ELQSALESVVARHDAMRGSI
-1692 VSEDGES
+1692 SEDGES
-1699 MLIAPVFSGAIEYAD
+1699 MKIAPDFAGVIEYVD
-1714 LSSLAE
+1714 LSYSPE
-1720 TTAAREQMLREAI
+1720 TVTAASREEALQAAI
-1733 DREGRT
+1733 QREGRM
-1739 PFSLTEGPLARAT
+1739 PFSLTDGPLARAT
-1752 IFKMSAEETVLLFTG
+1752 IFRLSSDEVVLLFTG
-1767 HHMVLDGWSVNQLFE
+1767 HHIVLDGWSVNQLFE
-1782 EISKFYSG
+1782 EISKFYSA
-1790 KESATAKLL
+1790 KDAATEKLL
-1799 PLLPFSSYAIQ
+1799 PLLPFSSYAVQ
-1810 EQARSKSGEFAD
+1810 EQTRSQSGEFAD
-1822 NEAYWVEKFSGLAP
+1822 NESYWVNRFSGLAP

-1841 TDRPRPM
+1841 TDRPRQM
-1848 NKTYDGATLKGSLGS
+1848 NKSYYGATLKGSLGS
-1863 ALYADLKGA
+1863 ALYTDLKSA
-1872 SAKLGCTLYVTLLS
+1872 SSKLGCTLYVTLLS
-1886 GFQLLLHRLTRQP
+1886 GFQLLLHRLTRQQ

-1921 CVHFLPMLSQLKD
+1921 CVHFLPMLSQLT
-1934 EETVKSH
+1934 EAETVKSH

-1964 HKLSIPRDSS
+1964 HKLSIPRDAS

-1989 TRIGFD
+1989 TRISFD
-1995 GLSAVIKANPKQF
+1995 GLSSVIKANPKQF
-2008 VNTDMFLNVIETE
+2008 VNTEMFLNMVETE
-2021 DDLEYDCD
+2021 NDLEFDCD
-2029 FNTDLFDEDTI
+2029 FNTDLFDEETV
-2040 RRWMHLYANL
+2040 RRWMRLYANL
-2050 LSSVVRDATVRVD
+2050 LGNVVRDPTLRID
-2063 EIELLDAQDRSEV
+2063 ELELLDQKDRLQLV
-2076 VESWNRTDVEFDRE
+2076 DGWNRTEVEFDRE
-2090 FLPIHCWAEVRAK
+2090 FLPIHRLAEVRAH
-2103 ELSDQVVVQS
+2103 EQADQVVVES
-2113 GSKSWTGREL
+2113 GKTKWTGWEL
-2123 DQYATRVARRL
+2123 DQYANRVAHRL
-2134 QREGLKAGDLVGLCV
+2134 QREGLKEGDLVGLCV

-2185 EDAGAPLL
+2185 EDSGAAIL

-2213 MLDSKIA
+2213 VLDSKIA
-2220 EESDAPVDVPVTA
+2220 EESDASLEVRAAADA
-2233 NSLAYVI
+2233 LAYVI

-2247 RPKGVAIEHSALMN
+2247 RPKGVAIEHRALMN
-2261 LLRSMEREPGLVKQ
+2261 LLRSMEREPGLTRE
-2275 DVFVAVTTLAFD
+2275 DVLVAVTTLAFD

-2308 EQVSDGYLLLS
+2308 EQVADGYLLLQ
-2319 LLQQNK
+2319 LLQESK

-2334 TWRMLIDAGW
+2334 SWRMLIDAGW
-2344 SRDFPLK
+2344 NRELPLK

-2358 LPRDLADQLVER
+2358 LPRDLADQLLER

-2395 TGPLFVGPPIANTQ
+2395 TGPLMVGPPIANTQ
-2409 FYVLDHRLQPVPVGV
+2409 FYVLDHRLQPVSVGV

-2436 RGYWKRPDLTS
+2436 RGYWKRPDLTA
-2447 EKFLINPF
+2447 ERFLPNPF
-2455 VEGRIYKTGDL
+2455 AEGRIYKTGDL
-2466 GRWHAEGGQG
+2466 GRWHVNAEGQG
-2476 RVELLGRTDFQVKIR
+2476 RIELLGRTDFQVKIR

-2509 VREAVVVAHTSKG
+2509 VREAVVVAHTSKNAG
-2522 AGSPITRLI
+2522 AAITRLV

-2539 AEHAT
+2539 AEHAA
-2544 ALVADLLTML
+2544 ALTADLLTML
-2554 AGALPEYM
+2554 ADTLPEYM
-2562 IPAAIMPLPQ
+2562 IPAVIVPLPQ

-2581 DRKALPD
+2581 DRKSLPD
-2588 ADTFLKAGLHSAQ
+2588 ADAFLKSGLLSSQ
-2601 RSFTVPTTEEQK
+2601 RSFTAPTSIEQK
-2613 KLADIWADVLMLDR
+2613 KLAEIWADVLMLDR

-2644 FRIAARSQRE
+2644 FRIAARSQKE

-2673 DGLGA
+2673 NGL
-2678 QAETKSNTIKV
+2678 ESRSNTESTPIKV
-2689 APRIAVAPRKSY
+2689 AQRIAVAPRKTY
-2701 RGEGGIRR
+2701 RGESGTRG